1 MFTKNTL
8 KSTLGLIVT
17 SLILSACGGG
27 EGGGDNTPPARNT
40 GSISGNVFDAP
51 VSGAKIEVFE
61 YKDGNLGRKLAST
74 TSDAFGDYKV
84 EFESSSMP
92 LFIVAKEGSYTD
104 PLTKNTVSV
113 SNGKTLR
120 LEAMLNYK
128 EGRDQNLMLTPLTN
142 IVSGL
147 TQYKVGRGVSDSTAI
162 SESLNS
168 INDMYG
174 FDVNETTPIDITK
187 GGQSSFATS
196 GHQYGAL
203 LTAYSSYSYD
213 LIQKYGDTQSNI
225 YTSMHLADI
234 QYRDVIADGLLDG
247 LEISTVSGGVTPLTF
262 GQQKV
267 SSDIYTNDL
276 AQHVLIVVNDPNL
289 NISGTDADDYVEF
302 SRKINDQ
309 GTNSGTGGVIPPR
322 DETEIDT
329 EAPTVFRTDSDV
341 LAGLDKVDIKLN
353 DEIGVQGVSA
363 YLEYQLDGVWSLE
376 SQCDDEQTSDSEF
389 CFLEFDGF
397 ESGLRETSIKVG
409 VDTKAID
416 AVEVGLSNVTAARL
430 VFYTTDVL
438 GNELVQGRDV
448 GQYINFEW
456 DNNAPVIEVT
466 SEDTFNGKDDNYFL
480 RGIIKEDYQNIE
492 STTVRINGELP
503 KNLECKPMNA
513 EFGSACSFEES
524 YPAADFSSSTT
535 SFEITATDTQGNV
548 GIEPHTVTK
557 DDQAPEQV
565 ISYPKNAPMNYINV
579 SVDGERVSKEDVY
592 TQDTYTSET
601 VQSTRDYLKIDYIY
615 ASKGILSSIPGVDFS
630 DFNVNHL
637 KDNKIPYVRVRVSDG
652 NGDTGLGSSADKL
665 KLVVKY
671 LVSPNN
677 DNNYALQK
685 VTDTVAS
692 AAKIPHETI
701 SDTEGH
707 VNEVIY
713 YVPFVKEILGDNFD
727 STSENSSQK
736 LVIQTIDESEN
747 ESAEQEVYFRS
758 SFDLPTMTIVTP
770 FIGASVQLE
779 GLNSKG
785 EFTSLG
791 RCTTIQHLES
801 DGTNK
806 ALDVAGCETT
816 TDVVNYDFMRVRLIG
831 IDGNTQPHYYKW
843 ESDPGTQSE
852 QVNLNSANI
861 GAYFKLNGSK
871 TFYITELATYQTGL
885 FDSQWNQVE
894 AGNKTPENAARILDD
909 VEYALAGGSDSFFGF
924 DPTIVSYATNE
935 MLKGAIPEKLP
946 NNYIHRFLVEAIY
959 DITQVNNMLLSN
971 SVDFASAIYDDLQY
985 DGQANGIGSGGKKI
999 VLDSY
1004 EFSSKSYRND
1014 LAQSYYNIMTEKY
1027 GVTAN
1032 LAQRYADQ
1040 ISMANPSLDGEQIID
1055 GDVESIDKSP
1065 PQPSLSIE
1073 NGRET
1078 WVGNKRYVAGVLN
1091 SQILLEDPSGI
1102 VVEEGSQP
1110 SFVTMW
1116 YEKTEPNTGT
1126 PIDLNIRESGG
1137 DSYKKEYL
1145 FTLDTESSNLTG
1157 IDKFELITSA
1167 MDEHGNSYGYNGED
1181 PHIET
1186 LYIDNDYPLVT
1197 YTPPIGGDDN
1207 PVEEGV
1213 YLNTNYNQELTF
1225 TIDDPVGD
1233 KLDKRGLTFYNAAT
1247 GESNSYAPNRFSSNE
1262 EKYFKVKLCSG
1273 EKCSAEDNIL
1283 SPKDGNWTVYVSAED
1298 NLSNIVNRQTTN
1310 APQFSVLLDSKGPVV
1325 NGSKIANHLG
1335 GNSSWVPDITWSLS
1349 PGSLVKVE
1357 MKPESGRRFTL
1368 QQYETEPEESAEPY
1382 LFGIQPNVEVRL
1394 VADAFKYNEKNFF
1407 YVTATDSS
1415 FPLGTHSGE
1424 FEFLVD
1430 NKGPVIELA
1439 DPWVIDTNS
1448 GESYVL
1454 GTNFT
1459 VKITSVS
1466 DDSDVSKVELW
1477 QQGQA
1482 TAIRSIDPKDPTQPF
1497 DIVITETQSDAIVI
1511 GEDKKANL
1519 YLKAVDEYGF
1529 ESETEIRTILL
1540 DREGPSL
1547 KLNGFDPESFYLGN
1561 YVFNLSAQ
1569 DLNDRGTPSSEG
1581 VNKETLEYWT
1591 FKENPSDASTL
1602 VGDEMKIPLGGEN
1615 YVDSATR
1622 TIRLGGSD
1630 IRGNTTSVDYVVKVQ
1645 NSKPTIKSVTFT
1657 YEGGT
1662 PVSSA
1667 GGQIQITRSEPVII
1681 SIAAEDESGI
1691 PLVEGTYKYGEQTN
1705 NISFSQKDGLWEARL
1720 TEADLTEDGAYQLE
1734 FKVYNNVRYN
1744 SEQERPSATRSASIN
1759 VQRQG
1764 VALSIAKPTDFQ
1776 SHISGSTLNVEFD
1789 PVGEVKARTLECWVR
1804 ENYTSEG
1811 VPEDGPNYAYSG
1823 VITNPQENYKC
1834 SVTTDVNMSVSP
1846 VVLITKTVGTN
1857 GTETV
1862 NKFSFNMM
1870 DIDVPT
1876 VEQDTYQFTGND
1888 VGLNDKGE
1896 KILSLTLSFK
1906 DNLSGL
1912 DISDGNEP
1920 LLVRNRL
1927 NVSFEPKS
1935 CSSKLGITTCTY
1947 TELYADILYPG
1958 ALQHLYT
1965 IKNLSDI
1972 AGNLGSDHALEL
1984 LLPARG
1990 DLEIA
1995 ITSPA
2000 ENTFIRGETLE
2011 MNFKVKVG
2019 QNDDLENIVVTL
2031 DDASYNLN
2039 DNPENFSPSF
2049 IKCEDDYSCSTFTAP
2064 LGDKLDGKKIEPR
2077 IQIID
2082 VWGESK
2088 SDEVRVTVDNSV
2100 PNIDDTVTLNES
2112 PDDANLVRF
2121 QFSVWDEGSG
2131 IASVKYTLSNPKHVF
2146 DKDNIPDN
2154 SHLYFD
2160 LPKTELQGLNSIRV
2174 NVEATDNVGWTQ
2186 NKTIDI
2192 DIRVPTID
2200 LAFDGITSLQGDKLA
2215 FTNES
2220 QAFTI
2225 TSDEGEDVKAAS
2237 YSIDLVP
2244 ASGSTIK
2251 FSGKIASSTASDT
2264 MTFDIDAQAEYMQK
2278 VTVTDSIGRVI
2289 TDVNVLNKTYDS
2301 KGIASIVDYQA
2312 PVISSITST
2321 QDSMI
2326 PEEGQYYL
2334 DVRAYV
2340 FDKNL
2345 SSVNSTANNGT
2356 DAPVNPQ
2363 LIEEPIKDGDPYLIR
2378 YLLSPGDYL
2387 ITVTADDLVKH
2398 KTEKSLNTKVE
2409 AASIPELTI
2418 STAASMPLAG
2428 GVEIPLLFTFTEEV
2442 NQFEFSDVEIKADD
2456 DNDIGA
2462 LKEAS
2467 WSTTDNITWTVN
2479 YIAPEKQDKNI
2490 TIRVGDNSYES
2501 VNTIPGT
2508 GGSLVMGVEGVLPTL
2523 TKVTFDPTYQE
2534 IGKDVQVELKFDK
2547 ELQEA
2552 KATLGANNIT
2562 MIADTENKKV
2572 WTGTVKVPN
2581 VPDLGVGLVVSQ
2593 YKDLVG
2599 NVGED
2604 NTSYELPITPTLTV
2618 EAISDVNGEGVAN
2631 VTVSGGSKR
2640 FEIGDSFTI
2649 KARDSEGSE
2658 VTVNPNPNPNAD
2670 GDWSSKLD
2678 VSGLKDGTIRVTV
2691 NGTNKLNAPAAEA
2704 ETTFTLTQ
2712 TKPTVDDSQTSINPT
2727 HAAAGESV
2735 TVTATFDKG
2744 VTTPTG
2750 STLGTAAINWT
2761 AQSGTQTQWVGT
2773 AEVAS
2778 VADSVKS
2785 VALTLQG
2792 FSDAT
2797 GNTGEAFTSS
2807 KALAM
2812 TPTLT
2817 VEAISDV
2824 NEAGAASVAV
2834 SGNSTRFETTDTLT
2848 IKAVDTDNKE
2858 VTQTTTVAAL
2868 GKWNATLDV
2877 SGLKDGTI
2885 AVTVNGTND
2894 LEAPAKEAGTTFT
2907 LTQTKPT
2914 VDDSQTSINPTHA
2927 AAGESVTITAT
2938 FDKGVTTPTGS
2949 ALGTAAINWTA
2960 QSGTQTQW
2968 VGTAEV
2974 ASVADSVKSVA
2985 LTLQGFSDATGN
2997 TGEAFT
3003 SSKALA
3009 MTPTLTVE
3017 AISDVNEAG
3026 AASVAVSG
3034 NSTRFET
3041 TDTLTIKAVD
3051 TDNKEVTQTTTVA
3064 ALGKWNA
3071 TLDVSGLKDG
3081 TIAVTVN
3088 GTNDLEAPAKEAG
3101 TTFTLTQTKPTV
3113 DDSQTSINPTHAA
3126 AGESVTI
3133 TATFDKGVTTP
3144 TGSTL
3149 GTAAINWTAQSG
3161 TQTQWVGTAEVA
3173 SVADSV
3179 KSVAL
3184 TLQGFSDATGN
3195 TGEAF
3200 TSSKA
3205 LAMTPT
3211 LTVEAIS
3218 DVNEAGAAS
3227 VAVSGN
3233 STRFETTDTLTI
3245 KAVDT
3250 DNKEVTQ
3257 TTTVAALGKWNATL
3271 DVSGLKDGTIA
3282 VTVNGTNDLEAPAK
3296 EAGTTFTLT
3305 QTKPTVDDSQTSI
3318 NPTHAAAGESV
3329 TITATFDKG
3338 VTTPTGSALGTA
3350 AINWTAQSGTQ
3361 TQWVGTAEVAS
3372 VADSVKSV
3380 ALTLQGFSDATG
3392 NTGEAFTSSK
3402 ALAMTPTLTVE
3413 AISDVNEAGA
3423 ASVAVSGN
3431 STRFE
3436 TTDTLTIKAV
3446 DTDNKEVTQ
3455 TTTVAALGKW
3465 NATLDV
3471 SGLKDGTIAVT
3482 VNGTNDLE
3490 APAKEAGTT
3499 FTLTQTKPTVDDSQ
3513 TSINPTHAAAGE
3525 SVTITAT
3532 FDKGVTTP
3540 TGSALGT
3547 AAINWTAQ
3555 SGTQTQWVGTAE
3567 VASVADSVKSVALT
3581 LQGFSDATGNTGEA
3595 FTSSKALA
3603 MTPTLTVEAISDV
3616 NEAGAASVAVSG
3628 NSTRFETTD
3637 TLTIKAV
3644 DTDNKEVTQTTTV
3657 AALGKWNATLDVS
3670 GLKDGTI
3677 AVTVNGT
3684 NDLEAPAKE
3693 AGTTFTLTQTKPTVD
3708 DSQTSIN
3715 PTHAAA
3721 GESVT
3726 ITATFDKGVTTPT
3739 GSTLGTA
3746 AINWTA
3752 QSGTQT
3758 QWVGTAEVASVA
3770 DSVKSVAL
3778 TLQGFSDATGNTGEA
3793 FTSSKALAMTPTL
3806 TVEAI
3811 SDVNEAGAASVAV
3824 SGNST
3829 RFETTD
3835 TLTIK
3840 AVDTDNKEV
3849 TQTTT
3854 VAALGKWN
3862 ATLDVS
3868 GLKDGTIAVTV
3879 NGTNDLEAP
3888 AKEAGTTFTLT
3899 QTKPTVDDSQTSINP
3914 THAAAGESVT
3924 ITATFDKGVTTP
3936 TGSALG
3942 TAAINWT
3949 AQSGTQTQWVGT
3961 AEVASVA
3968 DSVKSVA
3975 LTLQGFS
3982 DATGNTG
3989 EAFTSSKALA
3999 MTPTLTVEAISDVN
4013 EAGAASV
4020 AVSGNSTRFETTD
4033 TLTIKAVDTDNKE
4046 VTQTTTV
4053 AALGKWNATLD
4064 VSGLKDGTIAVTVNG
4079 TNDLEAPAKE
4089 AGTTFTLTQTKP
4101 TVDDSQTSINPTH
4114 AAAGESVT
4122 ITATFDKGVTTPTG
4136 STLGTAAINW
4146 TAQSGTQTQ
4155 WVGTAEVAS
4164 VADSVKSV
4172 ALTLQGFSD
4181 ATGNT
4186 GEAFTSSKALAM
4198 TPTLTVEAISD
4209 VNEAG
4214 AASVAVSGNSTR
4226 FETTDTLTI
4235 KAVDT
4240 DNKEVTQTTTVA
4252 ALGKWNATLDV
4263 SGLKDGTIAVTVN
4276 GTNDLEAPAKEAGT
4290 TFTLTQTKP
4299 TVDDSQTSINPTHA
4313 AAGESVTITA
4323 TFDKGVTTPTGSALG
4338 TAAINWTAQ
4347 SGTQTQWVGTAEVA
4361 SVADSVKSVALTLQG
4376 FSDATGNTGE
4386 AFTSSK
4392 ALAMTPTLTVEA
4404 ISDVNEAGAASVAVS
4419 GNSTR
4424 FETTDTLTIKAVDT
4438 DNKEVTQTTTVAALG
4453 KWNATLDVSG
4463 LKDGTIA
4470 VTVNGT
4476 NDLEAPAKEAGTTF
4490 TLTQTKPTVDDSQT
4504 SINPTHAAAGESVTI
4519 TATFDKGVTT
4529 PTGSTLG
4536 TAAINWTAQSG
4547 TQTQWVG
4554 TAEVASVADSVKS
4567 VALTLQGFSDAT
4579 GNTGEAFTSSKALA
4593 MTPTLTVEAIS
4604 DVNEA
4609 GAASVAVSGNSTRFE
4624 TTDTLTIKAVDT
4636 DNKEVTQTTTVAA
4649 LGKWNATLDV
4659 SGLKDGTIAVTVNGT
4674 NDLEAPAK
4682 EAGTTFTLTQT
4693 KPTVDDSQT
4702 SINPTHAAAG
4712 ESVTITA
4719 TFDKGVTT
4727 PTGSALGT
4735 AAINW
4740 TAQSGTQTQW
4750 VGTAEVASV
4759 ADSVKSV
4766 ALTLQGFSDATGNT
4780 GVEYTLDNALAI
4792 TPTIAF
4798 ETINDVT
4805 GPTKV
4810 TINGTTTRFEEWDSI
4825 ALKAIDTDSL
4835 KVLGSATVLADGTW
4849 TVDLDL
4855 STLKDGD
4862 ITVYANGTNS
4872 LSAPADEVSTTF
4884 NYSSTTALVVPNYW
4898 ESDSAELPSQKAA

>member
-267 SSDIYTNDL
+267 SSEIYTNDL

-329 EAPTVFRTDSDV
+329 EAPTVSRTDSDV

-548 GIEPHTVTK
+548 GIKPHTVTK

-1004 EFSSKSYRND
+1004 EFSSTSYRND

-1027 GVTAN
+1027 GVAAN

-1065 PQPSLSIE
+1065 PKPSLSIE

-1247 GESNSYAPNRFSSNE
+1247 GESNSYTPNRFSSNE

-1273 EKCSAEDNIL
+1273 DKCSAEDNIL

-1368 QQYETEPEESAEPY
+1368 QQYETEPEESTEPY

-1459 VKITSVS
+1459 VKFTSVS

-1477 QQGQA
+1477 QQDQVA
-1482 TAIRSIDPKDPTQPF
+1482 AIRSIDPKDPTQPF
-1497 DIVITETQSDAIVI
+1497 DFVITETQSDAIVI

-1705 NISFSQKDGLWEARL
+1705 SISFSQKDGLWEARL
-1720 TEADLTEDGAYQLE
+1720 TEADLTEDGAYQLK

-1744 SEQERPSATRSASIN
+1744 SDQERPSETKSASIN

-1811 VPEDGPNYAYSG
+1811 VPEDSSNNPYSG

-1846 VVLITKTVGTN
+1846 VVLITKTVGMN

-1870 DIDVPT
+1870 DIDAPT
-1876 VEQDTYQFTGND
+1876 VEKDTYQFTGND
-1888 VGLNDKGE
+1888 VGLNAEGK
-1896 KILSLTLSFK
+1896 KVLSLTLSFK
-1906 DNLSGL
+1906 DNLSGV

-1920 LLVRNRL
+1920 LLVRNQL

-1947 TELYADILYPG
+1947 TALYADILYPG

-1984 LLPARG
+1984 LLPAQG

-2011 MNFKVKVG
+2011 MKFKVKVG
-2019 QNDDLENIVVTL
+2019 ENSDLENVVATI
-2031 DDASYNLN
+2031 DGASYNLN

-2312 PVISSITST
+2312 PVISSITSS

-2326 PEEGQYYL
+2326 PEKGQYYL

-2345 SSVNSTANNGT
+2345 SSVNSTADNGT

-2363 LIEEPIKDGDPYLIR
+2363 SIEEPTKDGDPYLIR

-2387 ITVTADDLVKH
+2387 ITVTADDLVEH
-2398 KTEKSLNTKVE
+2398 KTEKSLNAKVE

-2418 STAASMPLAG
+2418 STTASMPLAG

-2442 NQFEFSDVEIKADD
+2442 NQFEFSDVEIQASDG
-2456 DNDIGA
+2456 NDTGD
-2462 LKEAS
+2462 LKKAS
-2467 WSTTDNITWTVN
+2467 WITTDNITWTVN

-2523 TKVTFDPTYQE
+2523 TKVTFDPLHQE
-2534 IGKDVQVELKFDK
+2534 IGENVKVTLEFDK

-2552 KATLGANNIT
+2552 TAMLGENEVSSLTVTA
-2562 MIADTENKKV
+2562 NKKV
-2572 WTGTVKVPN
+2572 WQGSVQ
-2581 VPDLGVGLVVSQ
+2581 VPDTNELAVGLIVSQ

-2599 NVGED
+2599 NVGTQD
-2604 NTSYELPITPTLTV
+2604 STHSLPITPTLDITSV
-2618 EAISDVNGEGVAN
+2618 
-2631 VTVSGGSKR
+2631 GSV
-2640 FEIGDSFTI
+2640 D
-2649 KARDSEGSE
+2649 GS
-2658 VTVNPNPNPNAD
+2658 NAAD
-2670 GDWSSKLD
+2670 L
-2678 VSGLKDGTIRVTV
+2678 
-2691 NGTNKLNAPAAEA
+2691 A
-2704 ETTFTLTQ
+2704 F
-2712 TKPTVDDSQTSINPT
+2712 
-2727 HAAAGESV
+2727 
-2735 TVTATFDKG
+2735 
-2744 VTTPTG
+2744 
-2750 STLGTAAINWT
+2750 
-2761 AQSGTQTQWVGT
+2761 SGT
-2773 AEVAS
+2773 
-2778 VADSVKS
+2778 
-2785 VALTLQG
+2785 
-2792 FSDAT
+2792 
-2797 GNTGEAFTSS
+2797 
-2807 KALAM
+2807 
-2812 TPTLT
+2812 
-2817 VEAISDV
+2817 
-2824 NEAGAASVAV
+2824 
-2834 SGNSTRFETTDTLT
+2834 STRFDGQGLNLEV
-2848 IKAVDTDNKE
+2848 KAQGSEAVLKSGNA
-2858 VTQTTTVAAL
+2858 TVA
-2868 GKWNATLDV
+2868 
-2877 SGLKDGTI
+2877 SGG
-2885 AVTVNGTND
+2885 AWSSS
-2894 LEAPAKEAGTTFT
+2894 
-2907 LTQTKPT
+2907 T
-2914 VDDSQTSINPTHA
+2914 VD
-2927 AAGESVTITAT
+2927 
-2938 FDKGVTTPTGS
+2938 
-2949 ALGTAAINWTA
+2949 
-2960 QSGTQTQW
+2960 
-2968 VGTAEV
+2968 
-2974 ASVADSVKSVA
+2974 
-2985 LTLQGFSDATGN
+2985 
-2997 TGEAFT
+2997 
-3003 SSKALA
+3003 
-3009 MTPTLTVE
+3009 
-3017 AISDVNEAG
+3017 ISDQPNG
-3026 AASVAVSG
+3026 AY
-3034 NSTRFET
+3034 
-3041 TDTLTIKAVD
+3041 
-3051 TDNKEVTQTTTVA
+3051 TV
-3064 ALGKWNA
+3064 
-3071 TLDVSGLKDG
+3071 
-3081 TIAVTVN
+3081 
-3088 GTNDLEAPAKEAG
+3088 
-3101 TTFTLTQTKPTV
+3101 
-3113 DDSQTSINPTHAA
+3113 
-3126 AGESVTI
+3126 
-3133 TATFDKGVTTP
+3133 
-3144 TGSTL
+3144 
-3149 GTAAINWTAQSG
+3149 
-3161 TQTQWVGTAEVA
+3161 
-3173 SVADSV
+3173 
-3179 KSVAL
+3179 
-3184 TLQGFSDATGN
+3184 
-3195 TGEAF
+3195 
-3200 TSSKA
+3200 
-3205 LAMTPT
+3205 
-3211 LTVEAIS
+3211 
-3218 DVNEAGAAS
+3218 
-3227 VAVSGN
+3227 
-3233 STRFETTDTLTI
+3233 
-3245 KAVDT
+3245 
-3250 DNKEVTQ
+3250 
-3257 TTTVAALGKWNATL
+3257 
-3271 DVSGLKDGTIA
+3271 
-3282 VTVNGTNDLEAPAK
+3282 
-3296 EAGTTFTLT
+3296 
-3305 QTKPTVDDSQTSI
+3305 
-3318 NPTHAAAGESV
+3318 
-3329 TITATFDKG
+3329 
-3338 VTTPTGSALGTA
+3338 
-3350 AINWTAQSGTQ
+3350 
-3361 TQWVGTAEVAS
+3361 
-3372 VADSVKSV
+3372 
-3380 ALTLQGFSDATG
+3380 
-3392 NTGEAFTSSK
+3392 
-3402 ALAMTPTLTVE
+3402 
-3413 AISDVNEAGA
+3413 
-3423 ASVAVSGN
+3423 
-3431 STRFE
+3431 
-3436 TTDTLTIKAV
+3436 
-3446 DTDNKEVTQ
+3446 
-3455 TTTVAALGKW
+3455 
-3465 NATLDV
+3465 
-3471 SGLKDGTIAVT
+3471 
-3482 VNGTNDLE
+3482 
-3490 APAKEAGTT
+3490 
-3499 FTLTQTKPTVDDSQ
+3499 
-3513 TSINPTHAAAGE
+3513 
-3525 SVTITAT
+3525 
-3532 FDKGVTTP
+3532 
-3540 TGSALGT
+3540 
-3547 AAINWTAQ
+3547 
-3555 SGTQTQWVGTAE
+3555 
-3567 VASVADSVKSVALT
+3567 
-3581 LQGFSDATGNTGEA
+3581 
-3595 FTSSKALA
+3595 
-3603 MTPTLTVEAISDV
+3603 
-3616 NEAGAASVAVSG
+3616 
-3628 NSTRFETTD
+3628 
-3637 TLTIKAV
+3637 
-3644 DTDNKEVTQTTTV
+3644 
-3657 AALGKWNATLDVS
+3657 
-3670 GLKDGTI
+3670 
-3677 AVTVNGT
+3677 
-3684 NDLEAPAKE
+3684 
-3693 AGTTFTLTQTKPTVD
+3693 
-3708 DSQTSIN
+3708 
-3715 PTHAAA
+3715 
-3721 GESVT
+3721 
-3726 ITATFDKGVTTPT
+3726 
-3739 GSTLGTA
+3739 
-3746 AINWTA
+3746 
-3752 QSGTQT
+3752 
-3758 QWVGTAEVASVA
+3758 
-3770 DSVKSVAL
+3770 
-3778 TLQGFSDATGNTGEA
+3778 
-3793 FTSSKALAMTPTL
+3793 
-3806 TVEAI
+3806 
-3811 SDVNEAGAASVAV
+3811 
-3824 SGNST
+3824 
-3829 RFETTD
+3829 
-3835 TLTIK
+3835 
-3840 AVDTDNKEV
+3840 
-3849 TQTTT
+3849 
-3854 VAALGKWN
+3854 
-3862 ATLDVS
+3862 
-3868 GLKDGTIAVTV
+3868 
-3879 NGTNDLEAP
+3879 
-3888 AKEAGTTFTLT
+3888 
-3899 QTKPTVDDSQTSINP
+3899 
-3914 THAAAGESVT
+3914 
-3924 ITATFDKGVTTP
+3924 
-3936 TGSALG
+3936 
-3942 TAAINWT
+3942 
-3949 AQSGTQTQWVGT
+3949 
-3961 AEVASVA
+3961 
-3968 DSVKSVA
+3968 
-3975 LTLQGFS
+3975 
-3982 DATGNTG
+3982 
-3989 EAFTSSKALA
+3989 
-3999 MTPTLTVEAISDVN
+3999 
-4013 EAGAASV
+4013 
-4020 AVSGNSTRFETTD
+4020 
-4033 TLTIKAVDTDNKE
+4033 
-4046 VTQTTTV
+4046 
-4053 AALGKWNATLD
+4053 
-4064 VSGLKDGTIAVTVNG
+4064 
-4079 TNDLEAPAKE
+4079 
-4089 AGTTFTLTQTKP
+4089 
-4101 TVDDSQTSINPTH
+4101 
-4114 AAAGESVT
+4114 
-4122 ITATFDKGVTTPTG
+4122 
-4136 STLGTAAINW
+4136 
-4146 TAQSGTQTQ
+4146 
-4155 WVGTAEVAS
+4155 
-4164 VADSVKSV
+4164 
-4172 ALTLQGFSD
+4172 
-4181 ATGNT
+4181 
-4186 GEAFTSSKALAM
+4186 
-4198 TPTLTVEAISD
+4198 
-4209 VNEAG
+4209 
-4214 AASVAVSGNSTR
+4214 
-4226 FETTDTLTI
+4226 
-4235 KAVDT
+4235 
-4240 DNKEVTQTTTVA
+4240 
-4252 ALGKWNATLDV
+4252 
-4263 SGLKDGTIAVTVN
+4263 
-4276 GTNDLEAPAKEAGT
+4276 
-4290 TFTLTQTKP
+4290 
-4299 TVDDSQTSINPTHA
+4299 
-4313 AAGESVTITA
+4313 
-4323 TFDKGVTTPTGSALG
+4323 
-4338 TAAINWTAQ
+4338 
-4347 SGTQTQWVGTAEVA
+4347 
-4361 SVADSVKSVALTLQG
+4361 
-4376 FSDATGNTGE
+4376 
-4386 AFTSSK
+4386 
-4392 ALAMTPTLTVEA
+4392 
-4404 ISDVNEAGAASVAVS
+4404 
-4419 GNSTR
+4419 
-4424 FETTDTLTIKAVDT
+4424 
-4438 DNKEVTQTTTVAALG
+4438 
-4453 KWNATLDVSG
+4453 
-4463 LKDGTIA
+4463 
-4470 VTVNGT
+4470 
-4476 NDLEAPAKEAGTTF
+4476 
-4490 TLTQTKPTVDDSQT
+4490 
-4504 SINPTHAAAGESVTI
+4504 
-4519 TATFDKGVTT
+4519 
-4529 PTGSTLG
+4529 
-4536 TAAINWTAQSG
+4536 
-4547 TQTQWVG
+4547 
-4554 TAEVASVADSVKS
+4554 
-4567 VALTLQGFSDAT
+4567 
-4579 GNTGEAFTSSKALA
+4579 
-4593 MTPTLTVEAIS
+4593 
-4604 DVNEA
+4604 
-4609 GAASVAVSGNSTRFE
+4609 
-4624 TTDTLTIKAVDT
+4624 
-4636 DNKEVTQTTTVAA
+4636 
-4649 LGKWNATLDV
+4649 
-4659 SGLKDGTIAVTVNGT
+4659 
-4674 NDLEAPAK
+4674 
-4682 EAGTTFTLTQT
+4682 
-4693 KPTVDDSQT
+4693 
-4702 SINPTHAAAG
+4702 
-4712 ESVTITA
+4712 
-4719 TFDKGVTT
+4719 
-4727 PTGSALGT
+4727 
-4735 AAINW
+4735 
-4740 TAQSGTQTQW
+4740 
-4750 VGTAEVASV
+4750 
-4759 ADSVKSV
+4759 
-4766 ALTLQGFSDATGNT
+4766 
-4780 GVEYTLDNALAI
+4780 
-4792 TPTIAF
+4792 
-4798 ETINDVT
+4798 
-4805 GPTKV
+4805 
-4810 TINGTTTRFEEWDSI
+4810 
-4825 ALKAIDTDSL
+4825 
-4835 KVLGSATVLADGTW
+4835 
-4849 TVDLDL
+4849 
-4855 STLKDGD
+4855 
-4862 ITVYANGTNS
+4862 
-4872 LSAPADEVSTTF
+4872 
-4884 NYSSTTALVVPNYW
+4884 
-4898 ESDSAELPSQKAA
+4898 

>member
-329 EAPTVFRTDSDV
+329 EAPTVSRTDSDV

-397 ESGLRETSIKVG
+397 ESGLRETSIKVS

-416 AVEVGLSNVTAARL
+416 AVEVDSDTELSNVTAARL

-456 DNNAPVIEVT
+456 DNNAPVIDVT
-466 SEDTFNGKDDNYFL
+466 SASSINNSA
-480 RGIIKEDYQNIE
+480 KEYVLKG
-492 STTVRINGELP
+492 TV
-503 KNLECKPMNA
+503 K
-513 EFGSACSFEES
+513 EES
-524 YPAADFSSSTT
+524 QEIDSVTVSFKGGLDDSVTCSGTYCEFSKKYSTSEFVSIT
-535 SFEITATDTQGNV
+535 TFEIKATDSNGNIGKKV
-548 GIEPHTVTK
+548 HEVVR
-557 DDQAPEQV
+557 DDQAPAQV
-565 ISYPKNAPMNYINV
+565 ISYPESAPMNYVNV
-579 SVDGERVSKEDVY
+579 SVDGERVTKEDVY

-615 ASKGILSSIPGVDFS
+615 ASKGILSSIPDVDFS
-630 DFNVNHL
+630 HFNVNHL

-652 NGDTGLGSSADKL
+652 NGGMGLGSSADKL

-671 LVSPNN
+671 LVSVNN
-677 DNNYALQK
+677 DNNYVLQK

-692 AAKIPHETI
+692 TANIPHETI

-831 IDGNTQPHYYKW
+831 IDGNTQPYYYKW

-885 FDSQWNQVE
+885 FDSQWNQVD

-909 VEYALAGGSDSFFGF
+909 VQNALAGGSDSFFGF

-959 DITQVNNMLLSN
+959 DITQINNMLLSN

-1027 GVTAN
+1027 GVAAN

-1040 ISMANPSLDGEQIID
+1040 ISMANPSLDGELIID
-1055 GDVESIDKSP
+1055 GDRESIDISP

-1078 WVGNKRYVAGVLN
+1078 WVGNKHYVAGVLN

-1145 FTLDTESSNLTG
+1145 FTLDTESSNLKG

-1225 TIDDPVGD
+1225 TIEDPVGD

-1298 NLSNIVNRQTTN
+1298 SLSNIVNRQTTN

-1368 QQYETEPEESAEPY
+1368 QQYETEPEESTEPY

-1497 DIVITETQSDAIVI
+1497 DFVITETQSDAIVI

-1705 NISFSQKDGLWEARL
+1705 SISFSQKDGLWEARL
-1720 TEADLTEDGAYQLE
+1720 TEADLTEDGAYQLK

-1744 SEQERPSATRSASIN
+1744 SDQERPSETKSASIN

-1811 VPEDGPNYAYSG
+1811 VPEDSSNNPYSG

-1846 VVLITKTVGTN
+1846 VVLITKTVGMN

-1870 DIDVPT
+1870 DIDAPT
-1876 VEQDTYQFTGND
+1876 VEKDTYQFTGND
-1888 VGLNDKGE
+1888 VGLNAEGK
-1896 KILSLTLSFK
+1896 KVLSLTLSFK
-1906 DNLSGL
+1906 DNLSGV

-1920 LLVRNRL
+1920 LLVRNQL

-1947 TELYADILYPG
+1947 TALYADILYPG

-1984 LLPARG
+1984 LLPAQG

-2011 MNFKVKVG
+2011 MKFKVKVG
-2019 QNDDLENIVVTL
+2019 ENSDLENVVATI
-2031 DDASYNLN
+2031 DGASYNLN

-2064 LGDKLDGKKIEPR
+2064 LGDKLDGKKIKPR

-2088 SDEVRVTVDNSV
+2088 SDEVLVTVDNSV

-2112 PDDANLVRF
+2112 PGDANLVRF

-2264 MTFDIDAQAEYMQK
+2264 MTFDIDAQAEYRQK

-2312 PVISSITST
+2312 PVISSITSS

-2326 PEEGQYYL
+2326 PEKGQYYL

-2345 SSVNSTANNGT
+2345 SSVNSTADNGT

-2363 LIEEPIKDGDPYLIR
+2363 SIEEPTKDGDPYLIR

-2387 ITVTADDLVKH
+2387 ITVTADDLVEH
-2398 KTEKSLNTKVE
+2398 KTEKSLNAKVE

-2418 STAASMPLAG
+2418 STTASMPLAG

-2442 NQFEFSDVEIKADD
+2442 NQFEFSDVEIQASDG
-2456 DNDIGA
+2456 NDTGD
-2462 LKEAS
+2462 LKKAS
-2467 WSTTDNITWTVN
+2467 WITTDNITWTVN

-2508 GGSLVMGVEGVLPTL
+2508 GDSLVMGVEGVLPTL
-2523 TKVTFDPTYQE
+2523 TKVTFDPIHQS
-2534 IGKDVQVELKFDK
+2534 IGNVVNVKLEFEKDIAEGTIL
-2547 ELQEA
+2547 
-2552 KATLGANNIT
+2552 ATLAGESLTPLTMLGDAKTWQGAVT
-2562 MIADTENKKV
+2562 QL
-2572 WTGTVKVPN
+2572 
-2581 VPDLGVGLVVSQ
+2581 PDPGLNEQKAILIVSG
-2593 YKDLVG
+2593 YTDLVG
-2599 NVGED
+2599 NVGSQDE
-2604 NTSYELPITPTLTV
+2604 THFLPITP
-2618 EAISDVNGEGVAN
+2618 AIQVTEPGDVTDSNISAMN
-2631 VTVSGGSKR
+2631 FSGTTKR
-2640 FEIGDSFTI
+2640 FENSAALTLTI
-2649 KARDSEGSE
+2649 TPLGSDTP
-2658 VTVNPNPNPNAD
+2658 VAGVP
-2670 GDWSSKLD
+2670 
-2678 VSGLKDGTIRVTV
+2678 
-2691 NGTNKLNAPAAEA
+2691 A
-2704 ETTFTLTQ
+2704 ET
-2712 TKPTVDDSQTSINPT
+2712 
-2727 HAAAGESV
+2727 V
-2735 TVTATFDKG
+2735 TVTDG
-2744 VTTPTG
+2744 
-2750 STLGTAAINWT
+2750 
-2761 AQSGTQTQWVGT
+2761 QW
-2773 AEVAS
+2773 
-2778 VADSVKS
+2778 
-2785 VALTLQG
+2785 Q
-2792 FSDAT
+2792 
-2797 GNTGEAFTSS
+2797 
-2807 KALAM
+2807 
-2812 TPTLT
+2812 
-2817 VEAISDV
+2817 
-2824 NEAGAASVAV
+2824 
-2834 SGNSTRFETTDTLT
+2834 
-2848 IKAVDTDNKE
+2848 
-2858 VTQTTTVAAL
+2858 
-2868 GKWNATLDV
+2868 
-2877 SGLKDGTI
+2877 
-2885 AVTVNGTND
+2885 
-2894 LEAPAKEAGTTFT
+2894 
-2907 LTQTKPT
+2907 
-2914 VDDSQTSINPTHA
+2914 
-2927 AAGESVTITAT
+2927 
-2938 FDKGVTTPTGS
+2938 
-2949 ALGTAAINWTA
+2949 
-2960 QSGTQTQW
+2960 
-2968 VGTAEV
+2968 
-2974 ASVADSVKSVA
+2974 
-2985 LTLQGFSDATGN
+2985 
-2997 TGEAFT
+2997 
-3003 SSKALA
+3003 
-3009 MTPTLTVE
+3009 
-3017 AISDVNEAG
+3017 
-3026 AASVAVSG
+3026 
-3034 NSTRFET
+3034 
-3041 TDTLTIKAVD
+3041 
-3051 TDNKEVTQTTTVA
+3051 
-3064 ALGKWNA
+3064 
-3071 TLDVSGLKDG
+3071 
-3081 TIAVTVN
+3081 
-3088 GTNDLEAPAKEAG
+3088 
-3101 TTFTLTQTKPTV
+3101 
-3113 DDSQTSINPTHAA
+3113 
-3126 AGESVTI
+3126 
-3133 TATFDKGVTTP
+3133 
-3144 TGSTL
+3144 
-3149 GTAAINWTAQSG
+3149 
-3161 TQTQWVGTAEVA
+3161 
-3173 SVADSV
+3173 
-3179 KSVAL
+3179 
-3184 TLQGFSDATGN
+3184 
-3195 TGEAF
+3195 
-3200 TSSKA
+3200 
-3205 LAMTPT
+3205 
-3211 LTVEAIS
+3211 
-3218 DVNEAGAAS
+3218 
-3227 VAVSGN
+3227 
-3233 STRFETTDTLTI
+3233 
-3245 KAVDT
+3245 
-3250 DNKEVTQ
+3250 
-3257 TTTVAALGKWNATL
+3257 
-3271 DVSGLKDGTIA
+3271 
-3282 VTVNGTNDLEAPAK
+3282 
-3296 EAGTTFTLT
+3296 
-3305 QTKPTVDDSQTSI
+3305 
-3318 NPTHAAAGESV
+3318 
-3329 TITATFDKG
+3329 
-3338 VTTPTGSALGTA
+3338 
-3350 AINWTAQSGTQ
+3350 
-3361 TQWVGTAEVAS
+3361 
-3372 VADSVKSV
+3372 
-3380 ALTLQGFSDATG
+3380 
-3392 NTGEAFTSSK
+3392 
-3402 ALAMTPTLTVE
+3402 
-3413 AISDVNEAGA
+3413 
-3423 ASVAVSGN
+3423 
-3431 STRFE
+3431 
-3436 TTDTLTIKAV
+3436 
-3446 DTDNKEVTQ
+3446 
-3455 TTTVAALGKW
+3455 
-3465 NATLDV
+3465 
-3471 SGLKDGTIAVT
+3471 
-3482 VNGTNDLE
+3482 
-3490 APAKEAGTT
+3490 
-3499 FTLTQTKPTVDDSQ
+3499 
-3513 TSINPTHAAAGE
+3513 
-3525 SVTITAT
+3525 
-3532 FDKGVTTP
+3532 
-3540 TGSALGT
+3540 
-3547 AAINWTAQ
+3547 
-3555 SGTQTQWVGTAE
+3555 
-3567 VASVADSVKSVALT
+3567 
-3581 LQGFSDATGNTGEA
+3581 
-3595 FTSSKALA
+3595 
-3603 MTPTLTVEAISDV
+3603 
-3616 NEAGAASVAVSG
+3616 
-3628 NSTRFETTD
+3628 
-3637 TLTIKAV
+3637 
-3644 DTDNKEVTQTTTV
+3644 
-3657 AALGKWNATLDVS
+3657 
-3670 GLKDGTI
+3670 
-3677 AVTVNGT
+3677 
-3684 NDLEAPAKE
+3684 
-3693 AGTTFTLTQTKPTVD
+3693 
-3708 DSQTSIN
+3708 
-3715 PTHAAA
+3715 
-3721 GESVT
+3721 
-3726 ITATFDKGVTTPT
+3726 
-3739 GSTLGTA
+3739 
-3746 AINWTA
+3746 
-3752 QSGTQT
+3752 
-3758 QWVGTAEVASVA
+3758 
-3770 DSVKSVAL
+3770 
-3778 TLQGFSDATGNTGEA
+3778 
-3793 FTSSKALAMTPTL
+3793 
-3806 TVEAI
+3806 
-3811 SDVNEAGAASVAV
+3811 
-3824 SGNST
+3824 
-3829 RFETTD
+3829 
-3835 TLTIK
+3835 
-3840 AVDTDNKEV
+3840 
-3849 TQTTT
+3849 
-3854 VAALGKWN
+3854 
-3862 ATLDVS
+3862 
-3868 GLKDGTIAVTV
+3868 
-3879 NGTNDLEAP
+3879 
-3888 AKEAGTTFTLT
+3888 
-3899 QTKPTVDDSQTSINP
+3899 
-3914 THAAAGESVT
+3914 
-3924 ITATFDKGVTTP
+3924 
-3936 TGSALG
+3936 
-3942 TAAINWT
+3942 
-3949 AQSGTQTQWVGT
+3949 
-3961 AEVASVA
+3961 
-3968 DSVKSVA
+3968 
-3975 LTLQGFS
+3975 
-3982 DATGNTG
+3982 
-3989 EAFTSSKALA
+3989 
-3999 MTPTLTVEAISDVN
+3999 
-4013 EAGAASV
+4013 
-4020 AVSGNSTRFETTD
+4020 
-4033 TLTIKAVDTDNKE
+4033 
-4046 VTQTTTV
+4046 
-4053 AALGKWNATLD
+4053 
-4064 VSGLKDGTIAVTVNG
+4064 
-4079 TNDLEAPAKE
+4079 
-4089 AGTTFTLTQTKP
+4089 
-4101 TVDDSQTSINPTH
+4101 
-4114 AAAGESVT
+4114 
-4122 ITATFDKGVTTPTG
+4122 
-4136 STLGTAAINW
+4136 
-4146 TAQSGTQTQ
+4146 
-4155 WVGTAEVAS
+4155 
-4164 VADSVKSV
+4164 
-4172 ALTLQGFSD
+4172 
-4181 ATGNT
+4181 
-4186 GEAFTSSKALAM
+4186 
-4198 TPTLTVEAISD
+4198 
-4209 VNEAG
+4209 
-4214 AASVAVSGNSTR
+4214 
-4226 FETTDTLTI
+4226 
-4235 KAVDT
+4235 
-4240 DNKEVTQTTTVA
+4240 
-4252 ALGKWNATLDV
+4252 
-4263 SGLKDGTIAVTVN
+4263 
-4276 GTNDLEAPAKEAGT
+4276 
-4290 TFTLTQTKP
+4290 
-4299 TVDDSQTSINPTHA
+4299 
-4313 AAGESVTITA
+4313 
-4323 TFDKGVTTPTGSALG
+4323 
-4338 TAAINWTAQ
+4338 
-4347 SGTQTQWVGTAEVA
+4347 
-4361 SVADSVKSVALTLQG
+4361 
-4376 FSDATGNTGE
+4376 
-4386 AFTSSK
+4386 
-4392 ALAMTPTLTVEA
+4392 
-4404 ISDVNEAGAASVAVS
+4404 
-4419 GNSTR
+4419 
-4424 FETTDTLTIKAVDT
+4424 
-4438 DNKEVTQTTTVAALG
+4438 
-4453 KWNATLDVSG
+4453 
-4463 LKDGTIA
+4463 
-4470 VTVNGT
+4470 
-4476 NDLEAPAKEAGTTF
+4476 
-4490 TLTQTKPTVDDSQT
+4490 
-4504 SINPTHAAAGESVTI
+4504 
-4519 TATFDKGVTT
+4519 
-4529 PTGSTLG
+4529 
-4536 TAAINWTAQSG
+4536 
-4547 TQTQWVG
+4547 
-4554 TAEVASVADSVKS
+4554 
-4567 VALTLQGFSDAT
+4567 
-4579 GNTGEAFTSSKALA
+4579 
-4593 MTPTLTVEAIS
+4593 
-4604 DVNEA
+4604 
-4609 GAASVAVSGNSTRFE
+4609 
-4624 TTDTLTIKAVDT
+4624 
-4636 DNKEVTQTTTVAA
+4636 
-4649 LGKWNATLDV
+4649 
-4659 SGLKDGTIAVTVNGT
+4659 
-4674 NDLEAPAK
+4674 
-4682 EAGTTFTLTQT
+4682 
-4693 KPTVDDSQT
+4693 
-4702 SINPTHAAAG
+4702 
-4712 ESVTITA
+4712 
-4719 TFDKGVTT
+4719 
-4727 PTGSALGT
+4727 
-4735 AAINW
+4735 
-4740 TAQSGTQTQW
+4740 
-4750 VGTAEVASV
+4750 
-4759 ADSVKSV
+4759 
-4766 ALTLQGFSDATGNT
+4766 
-4780 GVEYTLDNALAI
+4780 
-4792 TPTIAF
+4792 
-4798 ETINDVT
+4798 
-4805 GPTKV
+4805 
-4810 TINGTTTRFEEWDSI
+4810 
-4825 ALKAIDTDSL
+4825 
-4835 KVLGSATVLADGTW
+4835 
-4849 TVDLDL
+4849 
-4855 STLKDGD
+4855 
-4862 ITVYANGTNS
+4862 
-4872 LSAPADEVSTTF
+4872 
-4884 NYSSTTALVVPNYW
+4884 SSTMNL
-4898 ESDSAELPSQKAA
+4898 S

>member
-196 GHQYGAL
+196 GHQYGVL

-329 EAPTVFRTDSDV
+329 EAPTVSRTDSDV

-1368 QQYETEPEESAEPY
+1368 QQYETEPEESTEPY

-1906 DNLSGL
+1906 DNLSGV

-1920 LLVRNRL
+1920 LLIRNRF
-1927 NVSFEPKS
+1927 NKSFKPNS
-1935 CSSKLGITTCTY
+1935 CSTKLGITTCSY
-1947 TELYADILYPG
+1947 TGLYADILYPG

-1965 IKNLSDI
+1965 IKNLSDV

-2200 LAFDGITSLQGDKLA
+2200 LAFDGITSLQGGKLA

-2264 MTFDIDAQAEYMQK
+2264 MTFDIDAQAEYRQK

-2356 DAPVNPQ
+2356 DAPVTPQ

-2387 ITVTADDLVKH
+2387 ITVTADDLVEH
-2398 KTEKSLNTKVE
+2398 KTEKSLNAKVE

-2418 STAASMPLAG
+2418 STTASMPLAG

-2442 NQFEFSDVEIKADD
+2442 NQFEFSDVEIQASDG
-2456 DNDIGA
+2456 NDTGE
-2462 LKEAS
+2462 LKQAS
-2467 WSTTDNITWTVN
+2467 WITTDNITWSVN
-2479 YIAPEKQDKNI
+2479 YITPEKQDKNI

-2508 GGSLVMGVEGVLPTL
+2508 GDSLVMGVEGVLPTL

-2572 WTGTVKVPN
+2572 WTGTVN
-2581 VPDLGVGLVVSQ
+2581 VPDVPELGVGLVVSQ

-2604 NTSYELPITPTLTV
+2604 NTSYELPITPTLTIADVDKVDESEAANYQFTGTAKRLDGQVLSV
-2618 EAISDVNGEGVAN
+2618 EIKTSDASATTIATGNAEVQNGSWTSRGINLSGQPNGNYQVV
-2631 VTVSGGSKR
+2631 VTGTSTVDGIDMEAQQQREFELEQALPSLTSASFDKPHHLVGDPVEVTLTFSKAVKGDTIQATLAGAAVSG
-2640 FEIGDSFTI
+2640 FTMQGDAKTW
-2649 KARDSEGSE
+2649 K
-2658 VTVNPNPNPNAD
+2658 
-2670 GDWSSKLD
+2670 
-2678 VSGLKDGTIRVTV
+2678 
-2691 NGTNKLNAPAAEA
+2691 
-2704 ETTFTLTQ
+2704 
-2712 TKPTVDDSQTSINPT
+2712 
-2727 HAAAGESV
+2727 
-2735 TVTATFDKG
+2735 
-2744 VTTPTG
+2744 
-2750 STLGTAAINWT
+2750 
-2761 AQSGTQTQWVGT
+2761 

-2778 VADSVKS
+2778 LADLGDTVLSAILSVS
-2785 VALTLQG
+2785 G
-2792 FSDAT
+2792 FGDDS
-2797 GNTGEAFTSS
+2797 GNTVTVDQQYT
-2807 KALAM
+2807 LPI

-2817 VEAISDV
+2817 IADVDKVDESEAANYQFTGTAKRLDGQVLSVEIKTSDASATTIATGNAEV
-2824 NEAGAASVAV
+2824 QNGSWTSRGINLSAQPNGNYQVVVTGTSTVDGIDMEAQQQREFELEQALPSLTSASFDKPHHLVGDPVEVTLTFSKAVKGDTIQATLAGAAV
-2834 SGNSTRFETTDTLT
+2834 SGFTMQGD
-2848 IKAVDTDNKE
+2848 
-2858 VTQTTTVAAL
+2858 
-2868 GKWNATLDV
+2868 
-2877 SGLKDGTI
+2877 
-2885 AVTVNGTND
+2885 
-2894 LEAPAKEAGTTFT
+2894 AKTW
-2907 LTQTKPT
+2907 K
-2914 VDDSQTSINPTHA
+2914 
-2927 AAGESVTITAT
+2927 
-2938 FDKGVTTPTGS
+2938 
-2949 ALGTAAINWTA
+2949 
-2960 QSGTQTQW
+2960 
-2968 VGTAEV
+2968 AEV
-2974 ASVADSVKSVA
+2974 ASLADLGDTVLSAILSVS
-2985 LTLQGFSDATGN
+2985 GFGDDSGN
-2997 TGEAFT
+2997 TVT
-3003 SSKALA
+3003 VDQQYTLPI
-3009 MTPTLTVE
+3009 TPTLTIADVDKVDESEAANYQFTGTAKRLDGQVLSVE
-3017 AISDVNEAG
+3017 IKTSDASATTIATGNAEVQNGSWTSRGINLSAQPNGNYQVVVTGTSTVDGIDMEAQQQREFELEQALPSLTSASFDKPHHLVGDPVEVTLTFSKAVKGDTIQATLAG
-3026 AASVAVSG
+3026 AAVSG
-3034 NSTRFET
+3034 FTMQG
-3041 TDTLTIKAVD
+3041 D
-3051 TDNKEVTQTTTVA
+3051 
-3064 ALGKWNA
+3064 
-3071 TLDVSGLKDG
+3071 
-3081 TIAVTVN
+3081 
-3088 GTNDLEAPAKEAG
+3088 AK
-3101 TTFTLTQTKPTV
+3101 TWK
-3113 DDSQTSINPTHAA
+3113 
-3126 AGESVTI
+3126 
-3133 TATFDKGVTTP
+3133 
-3144 TGSTL
+3144 
-3149 GTAAINWTAQSG
+3149 
-3161 TQTQWVGTAEVA
+3161 AEVA
-3173 SVADSV
+3173 SLADLGDTVLSAILSV
-3179 KSVAL
+3179 S
-3184 TLQGFSDATGN
+3184 GFGDDSGN
-3195 TGEAF
+3195 TV
-3200 TSSKA
+3200 TVDQQYT
-3205 LAMTPT
+3205 LPITPT
-3211 LTVEAIS
+3211 LTIADVDKVDESEAANYQFTGTAKRLDGQVLSVEIKTS
-3218 DVNEAGAAS
+3218 DASATTIATGNAEVQNGSWTSRGINLSAQPNGNYQVVVTGTSTVDGIDMEAQQQREFELEQALPSLTSASFDKPHHLVGDPVEVTLTFSKAVKGDTIQATLAGAA
-3227 VAVSGN
+3227 VSGF
-3233 STRFETTDTLTI
+3233 TMQGD
-3245 KAVDT
+3245 
-3250 DNKEVTQ
+3250 
-3257 TTTVAALGKWNATL
+3257 
-3271 DVSGLKDGTIA
+3271 
-3282 VTVNGTNDLEAPAK
+3282 AK
-3296 EAGTTFTLT
+3296 TW
-3305 QTKPTVDDSQTSI
+3305 K
-3318 NPTHAAAGESV
+3318 
-3329 TITATFDKG
+3329 
-3338 VTTPTGSALGTA
+3338 
-3350 AINWTAQSGTQ
+3350 
-3361 TQWVGTAEVAS
+3361 AEVAS
-3372 VADSVKSV
+3372 LADLGDTVLSAILSVS
-3380 ALTLQGFSDATG
+3380 GFGDDSG
-3392 NTGEAFTSSK
+3392 NTVTVDQQYT
-3402 ALAMTPTLTVE
+3402 LPITPTLTIADVDKVDESEAANYQFTGTAKRLDGQVLSVE
-3413 AISDVNEAGA
+3413 IKTSDTSATTIATGNAEVQNGSWTSRGINLSDQPNGSYTVVVTGTNASGVQVTESASITLA
-3423 ASVAVSGN
+3423 QAVPTLTSVTFNPTHQLERQSVAV
-3431 STRFE
+3431 
-3436 TTDTLTIKAV
+3436 TLEFDKV
-3446 DTDNKEVTQ
+3446 LQ
-3455 TTTVAALGKW
+3455 AASAELGGS
-3465 NATLDV
+3465 A
-3471 SGLKDGTIAVT
+3471 
-3482 VNGTNDLE
+3482 
-3490 APAKEAGTT
+3490 
-3499 FTLTQTKPTVDDSQ
+3499 FTLTKTADAKVWTGDVVVPVTSELTV
-3513 TSINPTHAAAGE
+3513 GL
-3525 SVTITAT
+3525 V
-3532 FDKGVTTP
+3532 
-3540 TGSALGT
+3540 
-3547 AAINWTAQ
+3547 
-3555 SGTQTQWVGTAE
+3555 
-3567 VASVADSVKSVALT
+3567 VKDYQDL
-3581 LQGFSDATGNTGEA
+3581 LGNTGAE
-3595 FTSSKALA
+3595 
-3603 MTPTLTVEAISDV
+3603 D
-3616 NEAGAASVAVSG
+3616 
-3628 NSTRFETTD
+3628 STHS
-3637 TLTIKAV
+3637 L
-3644 DTDNKEVTQTTTV
+3644 
-3657 AALGKWNATLDVS
+3657 
-3670 GLKDGTI
+3670 
-3677 AVTVNGT
+3677 
-3684 NDLEAPAKE
+3684 P
-3693 AGTTFTLTQTKPTVD
+3693 
-3708 DSQTSIN
+3708 
-3715 PTHAAA
+3715 
-3721 GESVT
+3721 
-3726 ITATFDKGVTTPT
+3726 
-3739 GSTLGTA
+3739 
-3746 AINWTA
+3746 
-3752 QSGTQT
+3752 
-3758 QWVGTAEVASVA
+3758 
-3770 DSVKSVAL
+3770 
-3778 TLQGFSDATGNTGEA
+3778 
-3793 FTSSKALAMTPTL
+3793 
-3806 TVEAI
+3806 
-3811 SDVNEAGAASVAV
+3811 
-3824 SGNST
+3824 
-3829 RFETTD
+3829 
-3835 TLTIK
+3835 
-3840 AVDTDNKEV
+3840 
-3849 TQTTT
+3849 
-3854 VAALGKWN
+3854 
-3862 ATLDVS
+3862 
-3868 GLKDGTIAVTV
+3868 
-3879 NGTNDLEAP
+3879 
-3888 AKEAGTTFTLT
+3888 
-3899 QTKPTVDDSQTSINP
+3899 
-3914 THAAAGESVT
+3914 
-3924 ITATFDKGVTTP
+3924 
-3936 TGSALG
+3936 
-3942 TAAINWT
+3942 
-3949 AQSGTQTQWVGT
+3949 
-3961 AEVASVA
+3961 
-3968 DSVKSVA
+3968 
-3975 LTLQGFS
+3975 
-3982 DATGNTG
+3982 
-3989 EAFTSSKALA
+3989 
-3999 MTPTLTVEAISDVN
+3999 
-4013 EAGAASV
+4013 
-4020 AVSGNSTRFETTD
+4020 
-4033 TLTIKAVDTDNKE
+4033 
-4046 VTQTTTV
+4046 
-4053 AALGKWNATLD
+4053 
-4064 VSGLKDGTIAVTVNG
+4064 
-4079 TNDLEAPAKE
+4079 
-4089 AGTTFTLTQTKP
+4089 
-4101 TVDDSQTSINPTH
+4101 
-4114 AAAGESVT
+4114 
-4122 ITATFDKGVTTPTG
+4122 
-4136 STLGTAAINW
+4136 
-4146 TAQSGTQTQ
+4146 
-4155 WVGTAEVAS
+4155 
-4164 VADSVKSV
+4164 
-4172 ALTLQGFSD
+4172 
-4181 ATGNT
+4181 
-4186 GEAFTSSKALAM
+4186 
-4198 TPTLTVEAISD
+4198 
-4209 VNEAG
+4209 
-4214 AASVAVSGNSTR
+4214 
-4226 FETTDTLTI
+4226 
-4235 KAVDT
+4235 
-4240 DNKEVTQTTTVA
+4240 
-4252 ALGKWNATLDV
+4252 
-4263 SGLKDGTIAVTVN
+4263 
-4276 GTNDLEAPAKEAGT
+4276 
-4290 TFTLTQTKP
+4290 
-4299 TVDDSQTSINPTHA
+4299 
-4313 AAGESVTITA
+4313 
-4323 TFDKGVTTPTGSALG
+4323 
-4338 TAAINWTAQ
+4338 
-4347 SGTQTQWVGTAEVA
+4347 
-4361 SVADSVKSVALTLQG
+4361 
-4376 FSDATGNTGE
+4376 
-4386 AFTSSK
+4386 
-4392 ALAMTPTLTVEA
+4392 
-4404 ISDVNEAGAASVAVS
+4404 
-4419 GNSTR
+4419 
-4424 FETTDTLTIKAVDT
+4424 
-4438 DNKEVTQTTTVAALG
+4438 
-4453 KWNATLDVSG
+4453 
-4463 LKDGTIA
+4463 
-4470 VTVNGT
+4470 
-4476 NDLEAPAKEAGTTF
+4476 
-4490 TLTQTKPTVDDSQT
+4490 
-4504 SINPTHAAAGESVTI
+4504 
-4519 TATFDKGVTT
+4519 
-4529 PTGSTLG
+4529 
-4536 TAAINWTAQSG
+4536 
-4547 TQTQWVG
+4547 
-4554 TAEVASVADSVKS
+4554 
-4567 VALTLQGFSDAT
+4567 
-4579 GNTGEAFTSSKALA
+4579 
-4593 MTPTLTVEAIS
+4593 
-4604 DVNEA
+4604 
-4609 GAASVAVSGNSTRFE
+4609 
-4624 TTDTLTIKAVDT
+4624 
-4636 DNKEVTQTTTVAA
+4636 
-4649 LGKWNATLDV
+4649 
-4659 SGLKDGTIAVTVNGT
+4659 
-4674 NDLEAPAK
+4674 
-4682 EAGTTFTLTQT
+4682 
-4693 KPTVDDSQT
+4693 
-4702 SINPTHAAAG
+4702 
-4712 ESVTITA
+4712 
-4719 TFDKGVTT
+4719 
-4727 PTGSALGT
+4727 
-4735 AAINW
+4735 
-4740 TAQSGTQTQW
+4740 
-4750 VGTAEVASV
+4750 
-4759 ADSVKSV
+4759 
-4766 ALTLQGFSDATGNT
+4766 
-4780 GVEYTLDNALAI
+4780 I
-4792 TPTIAF
+4792 TPTISISA
-4798 ETINDVT
+4798 INSGNDVNESES
-4805 GPTKV
+4805 PTL
-4810 TINGTTTRFEEWDSI
+4810 ILDGTTVRFSEGDKLCLSV
-4825 ALKAIDTDSL
+4825 TDSGGV
-4835 KVLGSATVLADGTW
+4835 KVSDAEVLVGENGVWQYELTLDPIDSGSVTVSLHGANALGADATLVESTFTLNKDVSAAVVVMPSLLERLFEHDINTKLA
-4849 TVDLDL
+4849 
-4855 STLKDGD
+4855 
-4862 ITVYANGTNS
+4862 A
-4872 LSAPADEVSTTF
+4872 
-4884 NYSSTTALVVPNYW
+4884 
-4898 ESDSAELPSQKAA
+4898 

>member
-329 EAPTVFRTDSDV
+329 EAPTVSRTDSDV

-397 ESGLRETSIKVG
+397 ESGLRETSIKVS

-1004 EFSSKSYRND
+1004 EFSSKSYRNN

-1027 GVTAN
+1027 GVAAN

-1167 MDEHGNSYGYNGED
+1167 MDEHGNSYGYNGYD

-1273 EKCSAEDNIL
+1273 DKCSAEDNIL

-1368 QQYETEPEESAEPY
+1368 QQYETEPEESTEPY

-1459 VKITSVS
+1459 VKFTSVS

-1477 QQGQA
+1477 QQDQVA
-1482 TAIRSIDPKDPTQPF
+1482 AIRSIDPKDPTQPF
-1497 DIVITETQSDAIVI
+1497 DFVITETQSDAIVI

-1705 NISFSQKDGLWEARL
+1705 SISFSQKDGLWEARL
-1720 TEADLTEDGAYQLE
+1720 TEADLTEDGAYQLK

-1744 SEQERPSATRSASIN
+1744 SDQERPSETKSASIN

-1811 VPEDGPNYAYSG
+1811 VPEDSSNNPYSG

-1846 VVLITKTVGTN
+1846 VVLITKTVGMN

-1870 DIDVPT
+1870 DIDAPT
-1876 VEQDTYQFTGND
+1876 VEKDTYQFTGND
-1888 VGLNDKGE
+1888 VGLNAEGK
-1896 KILSLTLSFK
+1896 KVLSLTLSFK
-1906 DNLSGL
+1906 DNLSGV

-1920 LLVRNRL
+1920 LLVRNQL

-1947 TELYADILYPG
+1947 TALYADILYPG

-1984 LLPARG
+1984 LLPAQG

-2011 MNFKVKVG
+2011 MKFKVKVG
-2019 QNDDLENIVVTL
+2019 ENSDLENVVATI
-2031 DDASYNLN
+2031 DGTSYNLN

-2064 LGDKLDGKKIEPR
+2064 LGDKLDGKKIKPR

-2088 SDEVRVTVDNSV
+2088 SDEVLVTVDNSV

-2264 MTFDIDAQAEYMQK
+2264 MTFDIDAQAEYRQK

-2312 PVISSITST
+2312 PVISSITSS

-2387 ITVTADDLVKH
+2387 INVTADDLVEH
-2398 KTEKSLNTKVE
+2398 QTEKSLNTKVE

-2418 STAASMPLAG
+2418 STTASMPLAG

-2442 NQFEFSDVEIKADD
+2442 NQFEFSDVEIQASDG
-2456 DNDIGA
+2456 NDTGE
-2462 LKEAS
+2462 LKQAS
-2467 WSTTDNITWTVN
+2467 WITTDNITWSVN
-2479 YIAPEKQDKNI
+2479 YITPEKQDKNI

-2508 GGSLVMGVEGVLPTL
+2508 GDSLVMGVEGVLPTL
-2523 TKVTFDPTYQE
+2523 TKVTFDPLHQE
-2534 IGKDVQVELKFDK
+2534 IGENVKVTLEFDK

-2552 KATLGANNIT
+2552 TAMLGENEVSSLTVA
-2562 MIADTENKKV
+2562 ADKKV
-2572 WTGTVKVPN
+2572 WEGSVQ
-2581 VPDLGVGLVVSQ
+2581 VPDTNELAVGLIVSQ

-2604 NTSYELPITPTLTV
+2604 NDSNVLPITPTISLNT
-2618 EAISDVNGEGVAN
+2618 ISDVNVSGATSVDVSGDSTRFESTDSLSIKAKDSDGKEATA
-2631 VTVSGGSKR
+2631 TVS
-2640 FEIGDSFTI
+2640 
-2649 KARDSEGSE
+2649 
-2658 VTVNPNPNPNAD
+2658 PNAM
-2670 GDWSSKLD
+2670 GNWSTTLD
-2678 VSGLKDGTIRVTV
+2678 VSGLKDGEISVTV
-2691 NGTNKLNAPAAEA
+2691 NGSNALSAEA
-2704 ETTFTLTQ
+2704 DEVALTFALTQ
-2712 TKPTVDDSQTSINPT
+2712 TKPELDDGQTDLTPRY
-2727 HAAAGESV
+2727 AAAGDLVTISV
-2735 TVTATFDKG
+2735 TFDKA

-2750 STLGTAAINWT
+2750 STLGSEVIDWT
-2761 AQSGTQTQWVGT
+2761 PQAGTHTSWSGTIH
-2773 AEVAS
+2773 VAA
-2778 VADSVKS
+2778 VDDSVTS
-2785 VALTLQG
+2785 VALTLRG
-2792 FSDAT
+2792 FTDET
-2797 GNTGEAFTSS
+2797 GNTGEA
-2807 KALAM
+2807 
-2812 TPTLT
+2812 
-2817 VEAISDV
+2817 V
-2824 NEAGAASVAV
+2824 
-2834 SGNSTRFETTDTLT
+2834 
-2848 IKAVDTDNKE
+2848 
-2858 VTQTTTVAAL
+2858 
-2868 GKWNATLDV
+2868 
-2877 SGLKDGTI
+2877 
-2885 AVTVNGTND
+2885 
-2894 LEAPAKEAGTTFT
+2894 
-2907 LTQTKPT
+2907 
-2914 VDDSQTSINPTHA
+2914 
-2927 AAGESVTITAT
+2927 
-2938 FDKGVTTPTGS
+2938 
-2949 ALGTAAINWTA
+2949 
-2960 QSGTQTQW
+2960 
-2968 VGTAEV
+2968 
-2974 ASVADSVKSVA
+2974 
-2985 LTLQGFSDATGN
+2985 
-2997 TGEAFT
+2997 
-3003 SSKALA
+3003 
-3009 MTPTLTVE
+3009 
-3017 AISDVNEAG
+3017 
-3026 AASVAVSG
+3026 
-3034 NSTRFET
+3034 
-3041 TDTLTIKAVD
+3041 
-3051 TDNKEVTQTTTVA
+3051 
-3064 ALGKWNA
+3064 
-3071 TLDVSGLKDG
+3071 
-3081 TIAVTVN
+3081 
-3088 GTNDLEAPAKEAG
+3088 
-3101 TTFTLTQTKPTV
+3101 
-3113 DDSQTSINPTHAA
+3113 
-3126 AGESVTI
+3126 
-3133 TATFDKGVTTP
+3133 
-3144 TGSTL
+3144 
-3149 GTAAINWTAQSG
+3149 
-3161 TQTQWVGTAEVA
+3161 
-3173 SVADSV
+3173 
-3179 KSVAL
+3179 
-3184 TLQGFSDATGN
+3184 
-3195 TGEAF
+3195 
-3200 TSSKA
+3200 
-3205 LAMTPT
+3205 
-3211 LTVEAIS
+3211 
-3218 DVNEAGAAS
+3218 
-3227 VAVSGN
+3227 
-3233 STRFETTDTLTI
+3233 
-3245 KAVDT
+3245 
-3250 DNKEVTQ
+3250 
-3257 TTTVAALGKWNATL
+3257 
-3271 DVSGLKDGTIA
+3271 
-3282 VTVNGTNDLEAPAK
+3282 
-3296 EAGTTFTLT
+3296 
-3305 QTKPTVDDSQTSI
+3305 
-3318 NPTHAAAGESV
+3318 
-3329 TITATFDKG
+3329 
-3338 VTTPTGSALGTA
+3338 
-3350 AINWTAQSGTQ
+3350 
-3361 TQWVGTAEVAS
+3361 
-3372 VADSVKSV
+3372 
-3380 ALTLQGFSDATG
+3380 
-3392 NTGEAFTSSK
+3392 
-3402 ALAMTPTLTVE
+3402 
-3413 AISDVNEAGA
+3413 
-3423 ASVAVSGN
+3423 
-3431 STRFE
+3431 
-3436 TTDTLTIKAV
+3436 
-3446 DTDNKEVTQ
+3446 
-3455 TTTVAALGKW
+3455 
-3465 NATLDV
+3465 
-3471 SGLKDGTIAVT
+3471 
-3482 VNGTNDLE
+3482 
-3490 APAKEAGTT
+3490 
-3499 FTLTQTKPTVDDSQ
+3499 
-3513 TSINPTHAAAGE
+3513 
-3525 SVTITAT
+3525 
-3532 FDKGVTTP
+3532 
-3540 TGSALGT
+3540 
-3547 AAINWTAQ
+3547 
-3555 SGTQTQWVGTAE
+3555 
-3567 VASVADSVKSVALT
+3567 
-3581 LQGFSDATGNTGEA
+3581 
-3595 FTSSKALA
+3595 
-3603 MTPTLTVEAISDV
+3603 
-3616 NEAGAASVAVSG
+3616 
-3628 NSTRFETTD
+3628 
-3637 TLTIKAV
+3637 
-3644 DTDNKEVTQTTTV
+3644 
-3657 AALGKWNATLDVS
+3657 
-3670 GLKDGTI
+3670 
-3677 AVTVNGT
+3677 
-3684 NDLEAPAKE
+3684 
-3693 AGTTFTLTQTKPTVD
+3693 
-3708 DSQTSIN
+3708 
-3715 PTHAAA
+3715 
-3721 GESVT
+3721 
-3726 ITATFDKGVTTPT
+3726 
-3739 GSTLGTA
+3739 
-3746 AINWTA
+3746 
-3752 QSGTQT
+3752 
-3758 QWVGTAEVASVA
+3758 
-3770 DSVKSVAL
+3770 
-3778 TLQGFSDATGNTGEA
+3778 
-3793 FTSSKALAMTPTL
+3793 
-3806 TVEAI
+3806 
-3811 SDVNEAGAASVAV
+3811 
-3824 SGNST
+3824 
-3829 RFETTD
+3829 
-3835 TLTIK
+3835 
-3840 AVDTDNKEV
+3840 
-3849 TQTTT
+3849 
-3854 VAALGKWN
+3854 
-3862 ATLDVS
+3862 
-3868 GLKDGTIAVTV
+3868 
-3879 NGTNDLEAP
+3879 
-3888 AKEAGTTFTLT
+3888 
-3899 QTKPTVDDSQTSINP
+3899 
-3914 THAAAGESVT
+3914 
-3924 ITATFDKGVTTP
+3924 
-3936 TGSALG
+3936 
-3942 TAAINWT
+3942 
-3949 AQSGTQTQWVGT
+3949 
-3961 AEVASVA
+3961 
-3968 DSVKSVA
+3968 
-3975 LTLQGFS
+3975 
-3982 DATGNTG
+3982 
-3989 EAFTSSKALA
+3989 
-3999 MTPTLTVEAISDVN
+3999 
-4013 EAGAASV
+4013 
-4020 AVSGNSTRFETTD
+4020 
-4033 TLTIKAVDTDNKE
+4033 
-4046 VTQTTTV
+4046 
-4053 AALGKWNATLD
+4053 
-4064 VSGLKDGTIAVTVNG
+4064 
-4079 TNDLEAPAKE
+4079 
-4089 AGTTFTLTQTKP
+4089 
-4101 TVDDSQTSINPTH
+4101 
-4114 AAAGESVT
+4114 
-4122 ITATFDKGVTTPTG
+4122 
-4136 STLGTAAINW
+4136 
-4146 TAQSGTQTQ
+4146 
-4155 WVGTAEVAS
+4155 
-4164 VADSVKSV
+4164 
-4172 ALTLQGFSD
+4172 
-4181 ATGNT
+4181 
-4186 GEAFTSSKALAM
+4186 
-4198 TPTLTVEAISD
+4198 
-4209 VNEAG
+4209 
-4214 AASVAVSGNSTR
+4214 
-4226 FETTDTLTI
+4226 
-4235 KAVDT
+4235 
-4240 DNKEVTQTTTVA
+4240 
-4252 ALGKWNATLDV
+4252 
-4263 SGLKDGTIAVTVN
+4263 
-4276 GTNDLEAPAKEAGT
+4276 
-4290 TFTLTQTKP
+4290 
-4299 TVDDSQTSINPTHA
+4299 
-4313 AAGESVTITA
+4313 
-4323 TFDKGVTTPTGSALG
+4323 
-4338 TAAINWTAQ
+4338 
-4347 SGTQTQWVGTAEVA
+4347 
-4361 SVADSVKSVALTLQG
+4361 
-4376 FSDATGNTGE
+4376 
-4386 AFTSSK
+4386 
-4392 ALAMTPTLTVEA
+4392 
-4404 ISDVNEAGAASVAVS
+4404 
-4419 GNSTR
+4419 
-4424 FETTDTLTIKAVDT
+4424 
-4438 DNKEVTQTTTVAALG
+4438 
-4453 KWNATLDVSG
+4453 
-4463 LKDGTIA
+4463 
-4470 VTVNGT
+4470 
-4476 NDLEAPAKEAGTTF
+4476 
-4490 TLTQTKPTVDDSQT
+4490 
-4504 SINPTHAAAGESVTI
+4504 
-4519 TATFDKGVTT
+4519 
-4529 PTGSTLG
+4529 
-4536 TAAINWTAQSG
+4536 
-4547 TQTQWVG
+4547 
-4554 TAEVASVADSVKS
+4554 
-4567 VALTLQGFSDAT
+4567 
-4579 GNTGEAFTSSKALA
+4579 
-4593 MTPTLTVEAIS
+4593 
-4604 DVNEA
+4604 
-4609 GAASVAVSGNSTRFE
+4609 
-4624 TTDTLTIKAVDT
+4624 
-4636 DNKEVTQTTTVAA
+4636 
-4649 LGKWNATLDV
+4649 
-4659 SGLKDGTIAVTVNGT
+4659 
-4674 NDLEAPAK
+4674 
-4682 EAGTTFTLTQT
+4682 
-4693 KPTVDDSQT
+4693 
-4702 SINPTHAAAG
+4702 
-4712 ESVTITA
+4712 
-4719 TFDKGVTT
+4719 
-4727 PTGSALGT
+4727 
-4735 AAINW
+4735 
-4740 TAQSGTQTQW
+4740 
-4750 VGTAEVASV
+4750 
-4759 ADSVKSV
+4759 
-4766 ALTLQGFSDATGNT
+4766 
-4780 GVEYTLDNALAI
+4780 
-4792 TPTIAF
+4792 
-4798 ETINDVT
+4798 
-4805 GPTKV
+4805 
-4810 TINGTTTRFEEWDSI
+4810 
-4825 ALKAIDTDSL
+4825 
-4835 KVLGSATVLADGTW
+4835 
-4849 TVDLDL
+4849 
-4855 STLKDGD
+4855 
-4862 ITVYANGTNS
+4862 
-4872 LSAPADEVSTTF
+4872 
-4884 NYSSTTALVVPNYW
+4884 
-4898 ESDSAELPSQKAA
+4898 

>member
-147 TQYKVGRGVSDSTAI
+147 TQYKAGRGVSDSTAI

-329 EAPTVFRTDSDV
+329 EAPTVSRTDSDV

-397 ESGLRETSIKVG
+397 ESGLRETSIKVS

-416 AVEVGLSNVTAARL
+416 GVEIDSDTGLSNVTAARL

-448 GQYINFEW
+448 GHYINFEW
-456 DNNAPVIEVT
+456 DNNAPVIDVT
-466 SEDTFNGKDDNYFL
+466 SASSINNSA
-480 RGIIKEDYQNIE
+480 KEYVLKG
-492 STTVRINGELP
+492 TV
-503 KNLECKPMNA
+503 K
-513 EFGSACSFEES
+513 EES
-524 YPAADFSSSTT
+524 QEIDSVTVSFKGGLDDSVTCSGTYCEFSKKYSTSEFVSIT
-535 SFEITATDTQGNV
+535 TFEIKATDSNGNIGKKV
-548 GIEPHTVTK
+548 HEVVR
-557 DDQAPEQV
+557 DDQAPAQV
-565 ISYPKNAPMNYINV
+565 ISYPESAPMNYVNV
-579 SVDGERVSKEDVY
+579 SVDGERVTKEDVY

-615 ASKGILSSIPGVDFS
+615 ASKGILSSIPDVDFS
-630 DFNVNHL
+630 HFNVNHL

-652 NGDTGLGSSADKL
+652 NGDMGLGSSADKL

-671 LVSPNN
+671 LVSVNN
-677 DNNYALQK
+677 DNNYVLQK

-692 AAKIPHETI
+692 TANIPHETI

-831 IDGNTQPHYYKW
+831 IDGNTQPYYYKW

-885 FDSQWNQVE
+885 FDSQWNQVD

-909 VEYALAGGSDSFFGF
+909 VQNALAGGSDSFFGF

-959 DITQVNNMLLSN
+959 DITQINNMLLSN

-1027 GVTAN
+1027 GVAAN

-1040 ISMANPSLDGEQIID
+1040 ISMANPSLDGELIID
-1055 GDVESIDKSP
+1055 GDRESIDISP

-1078 WVGNKRYVAGVLN
+1078 WVGNKHYVAGVLN

-1145 FTLDTESSNLTG
+1145 FTLDTESSNLKG

-1225 TIDDPVGD
+1225 TIEDPVGD

-1298 NLSNIVNRQTTN
+1298 SLSNIVNRQTTN

-1368 QQYETEPEESAEPY
+1368 QQYETEPEESTEPY

-1497 DIVITETQSDAIVI
+1497 DFVITETQSDAIVI

-1705 NISFSQKDGLWEARL
+1705 SISFSQKDGLWEARL
-1720 TEADLTEDGAYQLE
+1720 TEADLTEDGAYQLK

-1744 SEQERPSATRSASIN
+1744 SDQERPSETKSASIN

-1811 VPEDGPNYAYSG
+1811 VPEDSSNNPYSG

-1846 VVLITKTVGTN
+1846 VVLITKTVGMN

-1870 DIDVPT
+1870 DIDAPT
-1876 VEQDTYQFTGND
+1876 VEKDTYQFTGND
-1888 VGLNDKGE
+1888 VGLNAEGK
-1896 KILSLTLSFK
+1896 KVLSLTLSFK
-1906 DNLSGL
+1906 DNLSGV

-1920 LLVRNRL
+1920 LLVRNQL

-1947 TELYADILYPG
+1947 TALYADILYPG

-1984 LLPARG
+1984 LLPAQG

-2011 MNFKVKVG
+2011 MKFKVKVG
-2019 QNDDLENIVVTL
+2019 ENSDLENVVATI
-2031 DDASYNLN
+2031 DGASYNLN

-2064 LGDKLDGKKIEPR
+2064 LGDKLDGKKIKPR

-2088 SDEVRVTVDNSV
+2088 SDEVLVTVDNSV

-2264 MTFDIDAQAEYMQK
+2264 MTFDIDAQAEYRQK

-2312 PVISSITST
+2312 PVISSITSS

-2326 PEEGQYYL
+2326 PEKGQYYL

-2345 SSVNSTANNGT
+2345 SSVNSTADNGT

-2363 LIEEPIKDGDPYLIR
+2363 SIEEPTKDGDPYLIR

-2387 ITVTADDLVKH
+2387 ITVTADDLVEH
-2398 KTEKSLNTKVE
+2398 KTEKSLNAKVE

-2418 STAASMPLAG
+2418 STTASMPLAG

-2442 NQFEFSDVEIKADD
+2442 NQFEFSDVEIQASDG
-2456 DNDIGA
+2456 NDTGD
-2462 LKEAS
+2462 LKKAS
-2467 WSTTDNITWTVN
+2467 WITTDNITWTVN

-2508 GGSLVMGVEGVLPTL
+2508 GDSLVMGIEGVLPTL
-2523 TKVTFDPTYQE
+2523 TKVTFDPLHQE
-2534 IGKDVQVELKFDK
+2534 IGENVKVTLEFDK

-2552 KATLGANNIT
+2552 TAMLG
-2562 MIADTENKKV
+2562 ENEVSSLTVTTDKKV
-2572 WTGTVKVPN
+2572 WEGRVQ
-2581 VPDLGVGLVVSQ
+2581 VPDTKELAVGLIVSQ

-2604 NTSYELPITPTLTV
+2604 NDSNVLPITPTITLNHL
-2618 EAISDVNGEGVAN
+2618 SDAY
-2631 VTVSGGSKR
+2631 SG
-2640 FEIGDSFTI
+2640 
-2649 KARDSEGSE
+2649 
-2658 VTVNPNPNPNAD
+2658 NAA
-2670 GDWSSKLD
+2670 
-2678 VSGLKDGTIRVTV
+2678 TY
-2691 NGTNKLNAPAAEA
+2691 
-2704 ETTFTLTQ
+2704 
-2712 TKPTVDDSQTSINPT
+2712 
-2727 HAAAGESV
+2727 SV
-2735 TVTATFDKG
+2735 T
-2744 VTTPTG
+2744 
-2750 STLGTAAINWT
+2750 
-2761 AQSGTQTQWVGT
+2761 
-2773 AEVAS
+2773 
-2778 VADSVKS
+2778 
-2785 VALTLQG
+2785 
-2792 FSDAT
+2792 
-2797 GNTGEAFTSS
+2797 
-2807 KALAM
+2807 
-2812 TPTLT
+2812 
-2817 VEAISDV
+2817 
-2824 NEAGAASVAV
+2824 GA
-2834 SGNSTRFETTDTLT
+2834 STRFEEGAELT
-2848 IKAVDTDNKE
+2848 IEAKDESLTP
-2858 VTQTTTVAAL
+2858 VTKTVAVAANGDWTTEL
-2868 GKWNATLDV
+2868 NV
-2877 SGLKDGTI
+2877 SGLSDGTI
-2885 AVTVNGTND
+2885 TVTVNGTND
-2894 LEAPAKEAGTTFT
+2894 LKAVANEVQGTFT
-2907 LTQTKPT
+2907 LEQTKPSLDESNT
-2914 VDDSQTSINPTHA
+2914 ALTPTFA
-2927 AAGESVTITAT
+2927 AANDVVTVNLAFNKAVTEPTSSTLGGEGITWGAQ
-2938 FDKGVTTPTGS
+2938 GS
-2949 ALGTAAINWTA
+2949 ASRTWSGSVRVTA
-2960 QSGTQTQW
+2960 
-2968 VGTAEV
+2968 
-2974 ASVADSVKSVA
+2974 VADDVRSVPLLVK
-2985 LTLQGFSDATGN
+2985 GFSD
-2997 TGEAFT
+2997 
-3003 SSKALA
+3003 
-3009 MTPTLTVE
+3009 
-3017 AISDVNEAG
+3017 EAG
-3026 AASVAVSG
+3026 NAG
-3034 NSTRFET
+3034 EET
-3041 TDTLTIKAVD
+3041 TS
-3051 TDNKEVTQTTTVA
+3051 
-3064 ALGKWNA
+3064 GK
-3071 TLDVSGLKDG
+3071 S
-3081 TIAVTVN
+3081 
-3088 GTNDLEAPAKEAG
+3088 
-3101 TTFTLTQTKPTV
+3101 
-3113 DDSQTSINPTHAA
+3113 
-3126 AGESVTI
+3126 
-3133 TATFDKGVTTP
+3133 
-3144 TGSTL
+3144 
-3149 GTAAINWTAQSG
+3149 
-3161 TQTQWVGTAEVA
+3161 
-3173 SVADSV
+3173 
-3179 KSVAL
+3179 
-3184 TLQGFSDATGN
+3184 
-3195 TGEAF
+3195 
-3200 TSSKA
+3200 
-3205 LAMTPT
+3205 
-3211 LTVEAIS
+3211 
-3218 DVNEAGAAS
+3218 
-3227 VAVSGN
+3227 
-3233 STRFETTDTLTI
+3233 
-3245 KAVDT
+3245 
-3250 DNKEVTQ
+3250 
-3257 TTTVAALGKWNATL
+3257 
-3271 DVSGLKDGTIA
+3271 
-3282 VTVNGTNDLEAPAK
+3282 
-3296 EAGTTFTLT
+3296 
-3305 QTKPTVDDSQTSI
+3305 
-3318 NPTHAAAGESV
+3318 
-3329 TITATFDKG
+3329 
-3338 VTTPTGSALGTA
+3338 
-3350 AINWTAQSGTQ
+3350 
-3361 TQWVGTAEVAS
+3361 
-3372 VADSVKSV
+3372 
-3380 ALTLQGFSDATG
+3380 
-3392 NTGEAFTSSK
+3392 
-3402 ALAMTPTLTVE
+3402 
-3413 AISDVNEAGA
+3413 
-3423 ASVAVSGN
+3423 
-3431 STRFE
+3431 
-3436 TTDTLTIKAV
+3436 
-3446 DTDNKEVTQ
+3446 
-3455 TTTVAALGKW
+3455 
-3465 NATLDV
+3465 
-3471 SGLKDGTIAVT
+3471 
-3482 VNGTNDLE
+3482 
-3490 APAKEAGTT
+3490 
-3499 FTLTQTKPTVDDSQ
+3499 
-3513 TSINPTHAAAGE
+3513 
-3525 SVTITAT
+3525 
-3532 FDKGVTTP
+3532 
-3540 TGSALGT
+3540 
-3547 AAINWTAQ
+3547 
-3555 SGTQTQWVGTAE
+3555 
-3567 VASVADSVKSVALT
+3567 
-3581 LQGFSDATGNTGEA
+3581 
-3595 FTSSKALA
+3595 
-3603 MTPTLTVEAISDV
+3603 
-3616 NEAGAASVAVSG
+3616 
-3628 NSTRFETTD
+3628 
-3637 TLTIKAV
+3637 
-3644 DTDNKEVTQTTTV
+3644 
-3657 AALGKWNATLDVS
+3657 
-3670 GLKDGTI
+3670 
-3677 AVTVNGT
+3677 
-3684 NDLEAPAKE
+3684 
-3693 AGTTFTLTQTKPTVD
+3693 
-3708 DSQTSIN
+3708 
-3715 PTHAAA
+3715 
-3721 GESVT
+3721 
-3726 ITATFDKGVTTPT
+3726 
-3739 GSTLGTA
+3739 
-3746 AINWTA
+3746 
-3752 QSGTQT
+3752 
-3758 QWVGTAEVASVA
+3758 
-3770 DSVKSVAL
+3770 
-3778 TLQGFSDATGNTGEA
+3778 
-3793 FTSSKALAMTPTL
+3793 
-3806 TVEAI
+3806 
-3811 SDVNEAGAASVAV
+3811 
-3824 SGNST
+3824 
-3829 RFETTD
+3829 
-3835 TLTIK
+3835 
-3840 AVDTDNKEV
+3840 
-3849 TQTTT
+3849 
-3854 VAALGKWN
+3854 
-3862 ATLDVS
+3862 
-3868 GLKDGTIAVTV
+3868 
-3879 NGTNDLEAP
+3879 
-3888 AKEAGTTFTLT
+3888 
-3899 QTKPTVDDSQTSINP
+3899 
-3914 THAAAGESVT
+3914 
-3924 ITATFDKGVTTP
+3924 
-3936 TGSALG
+3936 
-3942 TAAINWT
+3942 
-3949 AQSGTQTQWVGT
+3949 
-3961 AEVASVA
+3961 
-3968 DSVKSVA
+3968 
-3975 LTLQGFS
+3975 
-3982 DATGNTG
+3982 
-3989 EAFTSSKALA
+3989 
-3999 MTPTLTVEAISDVN
+3999 
-4013 EAGAASV
+4013 
-4020 AVSGNSTRFETTD
+4020 
-4033 TLTIKAVDTDNKE
+4033 
-4046 VTQTTTV
+4046 
-4053 AALGKWNATLD
+4053 
-4064 VSGLKDGTIAVTVNG
+4064 
-4079 TNDLEAPAKE
+4079 
-4089 AGTTFTLTQTKP
+4089 
-4101 TVDDSQTSINPTH
+4101 
-4114 AAAGESVT
+4114 
-4122 ITATFDKGVTTPTG
+4122 
-4136 STLGTAAINW
+4136 
-4146 TAQSGTQTQ
+4146 
-4155 WVGTAEVAS
+4155 
-4164 VADSVKSV
+4164 
-4172 ALTLQGFSD
+4172 
-4181 ATGNT
+4181 
-4186 GEAFTSSKALAM
+4186 
-4198 TPTLTVEAISD
+4198 
-4209 VNEAG
+4209 
-4214 AASVAVSGNSTR
+4214 
-4226 FETTDTLTI
+4226 
-4235 KAVDT
+4235 
-4240 DNKEVTQTTTVA
+4240 
-4252 ALGKWNATLDV
+4252 
-4263 SGLKDGTIAVTVN
+4263 
-4276 GTNDLEAPAKEAGT
+4276 
-4290 TFTLTQTKP
+4290 
-4299 TVDDSQTSINPTHA
+4299 
-4313 AAGESVTITA
+4313 
-4323 TFDKGVTTPTGSALG
+4323 
-4338 TAAINWTAQ
+4338 
-4347 SGTQTQWVGTAEVA
+4347 
-4361 SVADSVKSVALTLQG
+4361 
-4376 FSDATGNTGE
+4376 
-4386 AFTSSK
+4386 
-4392 ALAMTPTLTVEA
+4392 
-4404 ISDVNEAGAASVAVS
+4404 
-4419 GNSTR
+4419 
-4424 FETTDTLTIKAVDT
+4424 
-4438 DNKEVTQTTTVAALG
+4438 
-4453 KWNATLDVSG
+4453 
-4463 LKDGTIA
+4463 
-4470 VTVNGT
+4470 
-4476 NDLEAPAKEAGTTF
+4476 
-4490 TLTQTKPTVDDSQT
+4490 
-4504 SINPTHAAAGESVTI
+4504 
-4519 TATFDKGVTT
+4519 
-4529 PTGSTLG
+4529 
-4536 TAAINWTAQSG
+4536 
-4547 TQTQWVG
+4547 
-4554 TAEVASVADSVKS
+4554 
-4567 VALTLQGFSDAT
+4567 
-4579 GNTGEAFTSSKALA
+4579 
-4593 MTPTLTVEAIS
+4593 
-4604 DVNEA
+4604 
-4609 GAASVAVSGNSTRFE
+4609 
-4624 TTDTLTIKAVDT
+4624 
-4636 DNKEVTQTTTVAA
+4636 
-4649 LGKWNATLDV
+4649 
-4659 SGLKDGTIAVTVNGT
+4659 
-4674 NDLEAPAK
+4674 
-4682 EAGTTFTLTQT
+4682 
-4693 KPTVDDSQT
+4693 
-4702 SINPTHAAAG
+4702 
-4712 ESVTITA
+4712 
-4719 TFDKGVTT
+4719 
-4727 PTGSALGT
+4727 
-4735 AAINW
+4735 
-4740 TAQSGTQTQW
+4740 
-4750 VGTAEVASV
+4750 
-4759 ADSVKSV
+4759 
-4766 ALTLQGFSDATGNT
+4766 
-4780 GVEYTLDNALAI
+4780 LAI
-4792 TPTIAF
+4792 TPTI
-4798 ETINDVT
+4798 
-4805 GPTKV
+4805 
-4810 TINGTTTRFEEWDSI
+4810 
-4825 ALKAIDTDSL
+4825 
-4835 KVLGSATVLADGTW
+4835 
-4849 TVDLDL
+4849 
-4855 STLKDGD
+4855 TL
-4862 ITVYANGTNS
+4862 NH
-4872 LSAPADEVSTTF
+4872 L
-4884 NYSSTTALVVPNYW
+4884 
-4898 ESDSAELPSQKAA
+4898 

>member
-2691 NGTNKLNAPAAEA
+2691 NGTNKL
-2704 ETTFTLTQ
+2704 
-2712 TKPTVDDSQTSINPT
+2712 
-2727 HAAAGESV
+2727 
-2735 TVTATFDKG
+2735 
-2744 VTTPTG
+2744 
-2750 STLGTAAINWT
+2750 
-2761 AQSGTQTQWVGT
+2761 
-2773 AEVAS
+2773 
-2778 VADSVKS
+2778 
-2785 VALTLQG
+2785 
-2792 FSDAT
+2792 
-2797 GNTGEAFTSS
+2797 
-2807 KALAM
+2807 
-2812 TPTLT
+2812 
-2817 VEAISDV
+2817 
-2824 NEAGAASVAV
+2824 
-2834 SGNSTRFETTDTLT
+2834 
-2848 IKAVDTDNKE
+2848 
-2858 VTQTTTVAAL
+2858 
-2868 GKWNATLDV
+2868 
-2877 SGLKDGTI
+2877 
-2885 AVTVNGTND
+2885 
-2894 LEAPAKEAGTTFT
+2894 EAPAKEAGTTFT

-3101 TTFTLTQTKPTV
+3101 TTFTLT
-3113 DDSQTSINPTHAA
+3113 
-3126 AGESVTI
+3126 
-3133 TATFDKGVTTP
+3133 
-3144 TGSTL
+3144 
-3149 GTAAINWTAQSG
+3149 
-3161 TQTQWVGTAEVA
+3161 
-3173 SVADSV
+3173 
-3179 KSVAL
+3179 
-3184 TLQGFSDATGN
+3184 
-3195 TGEAF
+3195 
-3200 TSSKA
+3200 
-3205 LAMTPT
+3205 
-3211 LTVEAIS
+3211 
-3218 DVNEAGAAS
+3218 
-3227 VAVSGN
+3227 
-3233 STRFETTDTLTI
+3233 
-3245 KAVDT
+3245 
-3250 DNKEVTQ
+3250 
-3257 TTTVAALGKWNATL
+3257 
-3271 DVSGLKDGTIA
+3271 
-3282 VTVNGTNDLEAPAK
+3282 
-3296 EAGTTFTLT
+3296 
-3305 QTKPTVDDSQTSI
+3305 
-3318 NPTHAAAGESV
+3318 
-3329 TITATFDKG
+3329 
-3338 VTTPTGSALGTA
+3338 
-3350 AINWTAQSGTQ
+3350 
-3361 TQWVGTAEVAS
+3361 
-3372 VADSVKSV
+3372 
-3380 ALTLQGFSDATG
+3380 
-3392 NTGEAFTSSK
+3392 
-3402 ALAMTPTLTVE
+3402 
-3413 AISDVNEAGA
+3413 
-3423 ASVAVSGN
+3423 
-3431 STRFE
+3431 
-3436 TTDTLTIKAV
+3436 
-3446 DTDNKEVTQ
+3446 
-3455 TTTVAALGKW
+3455 
-3465 NATLDV
+3465 
-3471 SGLKDGTIAVT
+3471 
-3482 VNGTNDLE
+3482 
-3490 APAKEAGTT
+3490 
-3499 FTLTQTKPTVDDSQ
+3499 
-3513 TSINPTHAAAGE
+3513 
-3525 SVTITAT
+3525 
-3532 FDKGVTTP
+3532 
-3540 TGSALGT
+3540 
-3547 AAINWTAQ
+3547 
-3555 SGTQTQWVGTAE
+3555 
-3567 VASVADSVKSVALT
+3567 
-3581 LQGFSDATGNTGEA
+3581 
-3595 FTSSKALA
+3595 
-3603 MTPTLTVEAISDV
+3603 
-3616 NEAGAASVAVSG
+3616 
-3628 NSTRFETTD
+3628 
-3637 TLTIKAV
+3637 
-3644 DTDNKEVTQTTTV
+3644 
-3657 AALGKWNATLDVS
+3657 
-3670 GLKDGTI
+3670 
-3677 AVTVNGT
+3677 
-3684 NDLEAPAKE
+3684 
-3693 AGTTFTLTQTKPTVD
+3693 
-3708 DSQTSIN
+3708 
-3715 PTHAAA
+3715 
-3721 GESVT
+3721 
-3726 ITATFDKGVTTPT
+3726 
-3739 GSTLGTA
+3739 
-3746 AINWTA
+3746 
-3752 QSGTQT
+3752 
-3758 QWVGTAEVASVA
+3758 
-3770 DSVKSVAL
+3770 
-3778 TLQGFSDATGNTGEA
+3778 
-3793 FTSSKALAMTPTL
+3793 
-3806 TVEAI
+3806 
-3811 SDVNEAGAASVAV
+3811 
-3824 SGNST
+3824 
-3829 RFETTD
+3829 
-3835 TLTIK
+3835 
-3840 AVDTDNKEV
+3840 
-3849 TQTTT
+3849 
-3854 VAALGKWN
+3854 
-3862 ATLDVS
+3862 
-3868 GLKDGTIAVTV
+3868 
-3879 NGTNDLEAP
+3879 
-3888 AKEAGTTFTLT
+3888 
-3899 QTKPTVDDSQTSINP
+3899 
-3914 THAAAGESVT
+3914 
-3924 ITATFDKGVTTP
+3924 
-3936 TGSALG
+3936 
-3942 TAAINWT
+3942 
-3949 AQSGTQTQWVGT
+3949 
-3961 AEVASVA
+3961 
-3968 DSVKSVA
+3968 
-3975 LTLQGFS
+3975 
-3982 DATGNTG
+3982 
-3989 EAFTSSKALA
+3989 
-3999 MTPTLTVEAISDVN
+3999 
-4013 EAGAASV
+4013 
-4020 AVSGNSTRFETTD
+4020 
-4033 TLTIKAVDTDNKE
+4033 
-4046 VTQTTTV
+4046 
-4053 AALGKWNATLD
+4053 
-4064 VSGLKDGTIAVTVNG
+4064 
-4079 TNDLEAPAKE
+4079 
-4089 AGTTFTLTQTKP
+4089 
-4101 TVDDSQTSINPTH
+4101 
-4114 AAAGESVT
+4114 
-4122 ITATFDKGVTTPTG
+4122 
-4136 STLGTAAINW
+4136 
-4146 TAQSGTQTQ
+4146 
-4155 WVGTAEVAS
+4155 
-4164 VADSVKSV
+4164 
-4172 ALTLQGFSD
+4172 
-4181 ATGNT
+4181 
-4186 GEAFTSSKALAM
+4186 
-4198 TPTLTVEAISD
+4198 
-4209 VNEAG
+4209 
-4214 AASVAVSGNSTR
+4214 
-4226 FETTDTLTI
+4226 
-4235 KAVDT
+4235 
-4240 DNKEVTQTTTVA
+4240 
-4252 ALGKWNATLDV
+4252 
-4263 SGLKDGTIAVTVN
+4263 
-4276 GTNDLEAPAKEAGT
+4276 
-4290 TFTLTQTKP
+4290 
-4299 TVDDSQTSINPTHA
+4299 
-4313 AAGESVTITA
+4313 
-4323 TFDKGVTTPTGSALG
+4323 
-4338 TAAINWTAQ
+4338 
-4347 SGTQTQWVGTAEVA
+4347 
-4361 SVADSVKSVALTLQG
+4361 
-4376 FSDATGNTGE
+4376 
-4386 AFTSSK
+4386 
-4392 ALAMTPTLTVEA
+4392 
-4404 ISDVNEAGAASVAVS
+4404 
-4419 GNSTR
+4419 
-4424 FETTDTLTIKAVDT
+4424 
-4438 DNKEVTQTTTVAALG
+4438 
-4453 KWNATLDVSG
+4453 
-4463 LKDGTIA
+4463 
-4470 VTVNGT
+4470 
-4476 NDLEAPAKEAGTTF
+4476 
-4490 TLTQTKPTVDDSQT
+4490 
-4504 SINPTHAAAGESVTI
+4504 
-4519 TATFDKGVTT
+4519 
-4529 PTGSTLG
+4529 
-4536 TAAINWTAQSG
+4536 
-4547 TQTQWVG
+4547 
-4554 TAEVASVADSVKS
+4554 
-4567 VALTLQGFSDAT
+4567 
-4579 GNTGEAFTSSKALA
+4579 
-4593 MTPTLTVEAIS
+4593 
-4604 DVNEA
+4604 
-4609 GAASVAVSGNSTRFE
+4609 
-4624 TTDTLTIKAVDT
+4624 
-4636 DNKEVTQTTTVAA
+4636 
-4649 LGKWNATLDV
+4649 
-4659 SGLKDGTIAVTVNGT
+4659 
-4674 NDLEAPAK
+4674 
-4682 EAGTTFTLTQT
+4682 
-4693 KPTVDDSQT
+4693 
-4702 SINPTHAAAG
+4702 
-4712 ESVTITA
+4712 
-4719 TFDKGVTT
+4719 
-4727 PTGSALGT
+4727 
-4735 AAINW
+4735 
-4740 TAQSGTQTQW
+4740 
-4750 VGTAEVASV
+4750 
-4759 ADSVKSV
+4759 
-4766 ALTLQGFSDATGNT
+4766 
-4780 GVEYTLDNALAI
+4780 
-4792 TPTIAF
+4792 
-4798 ETINDVT
+4798 
-4805 GPTKV
+4805 
-4810 TINGTTTRFEEWDSI
+4810 
-4825 ALKAIDTDSL
+4825 
-4835 KVLGSATVLADGTW
+4835 
-4849 TVDLDL
+4849 
-4855 STLKDGD
+4855 
-4862 ITVYANGTNS
+4862 
-4872 LSAPADEVSTTF
+4872 
-4884 NYSSTTALVVPNYW
+4884 
-4898 ESDSAELPSQKAA
+4898 

>member
-61 YKDGNLGRKLAST
+61 YKDGILGRKLAST

-104 PLTKNTVSV
+104 PLMKNTVSV

-329 EAPTVFRTDSDV
+329 EAPTVSRTDSDV
-341 LAGLDKVDIKLN
+341 LTGLDKVDIKLN

-363 YLEYQLDGVWSLE
+363 YLEYQLDGAWSLE

-397 ESGLRETSIKVG
+397 ESGLRETSIKVS

-416 AVEVGLSNVTAARL
+416 AVEVDSDTELSNVTAARL

-448 GQYINFEW
+448 GHYINFEW
-456 DNNAPVIEVT
+456 DNNAPVIDVT
-466 SEDTFNGKDDNYFL
+466 SASSINNSAKEYVLKGTV
-480 RGIIKEDYQNIE
+480 KEDSQEIE
-492 STTVRINGELP
+492 SVTVSFKGGLDESVSCGHIT
-503 KNLECKPMNA
+503 LES
-513 EFGSACSFEES
+513 GSACE
-524 YPAADFSSSTT
+524 FSKEYSTDEFVSIT
-535 SFEITATDTQGNV
+535 TFEIKATDSNGNIGKKV
-548 GIEPHTVTK
+548 HEVVR
-557 DDQAPEQV
+557 DDQAPAQV
-565 ISYPKNAPMNYINV
+565 ISYPENAPMNYVNV
-579 SVDGERVSKEDVY
+579 SVDGERVTKEDVY

-615 ASKGILSSIPGVDFS
+615 ASKGILSSIPDVDFS

-637 KDNKIPYVRVRVSDG
+637 KDNKIPYVRVKVSDG
-652 NGDTGLGSSADKL
+652 NGDMGLGSSADKL

-671 LVSPNN
+671 LVSANN
-677 DNNYALQK
+677 DNNYVLQK

-692 AAKIPHETI
+692 AANIPHETI

-713 YVPFVKEILGDNFD
+713 YVPFVKEILGDNFA

-831 IDGNTQPHYYKW
+831 IDGNTQPYYYKW
-843 ESDPGTQSE
+843 ESDPGVRSE

-1027 GVTAN
+1027 GVAAN

-1055 GDVESIDKSP
+1055 GDRESIDKSP

-1078 WVGNKRYVAGVLN
+1078 WVGNKRYVAGVLD
-1091 SQILLEDPSGI
+1091 SRILLEDPSGI

-1116 YEKTEPNTGT
+1116 YEKTEPNTGA
-1126 PIDLNIRESGG
+1126 PLDLNIRESGG

-1145 FTLDTESSNLTG
+1145 FTLNTESSNLTD
-1157 IDKFELITSA
+1157 IAKFELITSA

-1213 YLNTNYNQELTF
+1213 YLNTNYDQELTF

-1233 KLDKRGLTFYNAAT
+1233 KLDKRGLTFYNAGT
-1247 GESNSYAPNRFSSNE
+1247 GVTNSYDSNDFSSNT
-1262 EKYFKVKLCSG
+1262 EKQFKVKLCSG
-1273 EKCSAEDNIL
+1273 DKCLAGDDII
-1283 SPKDGNWTVYVSAED
+1283 SPEDGNWTVYVSAED

-1325 NGSKIANHLG
+1325 NGSKIDNHLG

-1368 QQYETEPEESAEPY
+1368 QQYETEPEESTEPY

-1415 FPLGTHSGE
+1415 SPSGTHSGE

-1430 NKGPVIELA
+1430 NKGPVIELGA
-1439 DPWVIDTNS
+1439 PWVIDTNS

-1459 VKITSVS
+1459 VKLTSVS

-1477 QQGQA
+1477 QQDQVA
-1482 TAIRSIDPKDPTQPF
+1482 AIRSIDPEDPTQPF

-1529 ESETEIRTILL
+1529 ESKTEIRTILL

-1615 YVDSATR
+1615 DGNSEIR

-1630 IRGNTTSVDYVVKVQ
+1630 IRGNTTTVDYAVKVQ
-1645 NSKPTIKSVTFT
+1645 NSMPFIHPVLFT
-1657 YEGGT
+1657 YEDDGT
-1662 PVSSA
+1662 PVPSV

-1705 NISFSQKDGLWEARL
+1705 NISFSQKDGLWVARL

-1744 SEQERPSATRSASIN
+1744 SEQERPSATRSESIN

-1804 ENYTSEG
+1804 ENYTSDG
-1811 VPEDGPNYAYSG
+1811 VPEDVPNYAYSG
-1823 VITNPQENYKC
+1823 VINNPQENYKC

-1906 DNLSGL
+1906 DNLSGV

-1920 LLVRNRL
+1920 LLIRNRL
-1927 NVSFEPKS
+1927 NMSFKPNS
-1935 CSSKLGITTCTY
+1935 CSTKLGITTCSY
-1947 TELYADILYPG
+1947 TGLYADILPAG

-1965 IKNLSDI
+1965 IKNLSDV
-1972 AGNLGSDHALEL
+1972 AGNLGLDHALEL
-1984 LLPARG
+1984 LLPAQG

-2000 ENTFIRGETLE
+2000 ENTIIRGETLE
-2011 MNFKVKVG
+2011 MKFKVKVG
-2019 QNDDLENIVVTL
+2019 QNSDLENVVATI
-2031 DDASYNLN
+2031 DGASYNLN
-2039 DNPENFSPSF
+2039 DNPENFGPF
-2049 IKCEDDYSCSTFTAP
+2049 PKCEDGYSCSTFTAP
-2064 LGDKLDGKKIEPR
+2064 LDDKLDGQPITPK

-2082 VWGESK
+2082 IWGESI
-2088 SDEVRVTVDNSV
+2088 SDQVSVLVDNSK
-2100 PNIDDTVTLNES
+2100 PNVDDAVSLNES

-2131 IASVKYTLSNPKHVF
+2131 IAKVKYTIINPKYVF
-2146 DKDNIPDN
+2146 DKDYASDS

-2160 LPKTELQGLNSIRV
+2160 LPKIELEELNSIRV

-2244 ASGSTIK
+2244 VSGSAIK

-2334 DVRAYV
+2334 DVRSYV

-2345 SSVNSTANNGT
+2345 SNVNSTANNGT
-2356 DAPVNPQ
+2356 DAPVTPQ

-2387 ITVTADDLVKH
+2387 ITVTADDLVEH
-2398 KTEKSLNTKVE
+2398 KTEKSLNAKVE

-2418 STAASMPLAG
+2418 STTASMPLAG

-2442 NQFEFSDVEIKADD
+2442 NQFEFSDVEIQASD
-2456 DNDIGA
+2456 DNDIGE
-2462 LKEAS
+2462 LKQAS
-2467 WSTTDNITWTVN
+2467 WITTDNITWSVN
-2479 YIAPEKQDKNI
+2479 YITPEKQDKNI

-2508 GGSLVMGVEGVLPTL
+2508 GDSLVMGVEGVLPTL
-2523 TKVTFDPTYQE
+2523 TKVTFDPLHQE
-2534 IGKDVQVELKFDK
+2534 IGENVKVTLEFDK

-2552 KATLGANNIT
+2552 TAMLGENEVSSLT
-2562 MIADTENKKV
+2562 VTADKKV
-2572 WTGTVKVPN
+2572 WQGSVQ
-2581 VPDLGVGLVVSQ
+2581 VPDTNELAVGLIVSQ

-2599 NVGED
+2599 NVGTQD
-2604 NTSYELPITPTLTV
+2604 STHSLPITPTL
-2618 EAISDVNGEGVAN
+2618 
-2631 VTVSGGSKR
+2631 
-2640 FEIGDSFTI
+2640 
-2649 KARDSEGSE
+2649 
-2658 VTVNPNPNPNAD
+2658 
-2670 GDWSSKLD
+2670 
-2678 VSGLKDGTIRVTV
+2678 
-2691 NGTNKLNAPAAEA
+2691 
-2704 ETTFTLTQ
+2704 
-2712 TKPTVDDSQTSINPT
+2712 
-2727 HAAAGESV
+2727 
-2735 TVTATFDKG
+2735 
-2744 VTTPTG
+2744 
-2750 STLGTAAINWT
+2750 
-2761 AQSGTQTQWVGT
+2761 
-2773 AEVAS
+2773 
-2778 VADSVKS
+2778 
-2785 VALTLQG
+2785 
-2792 FSDAT
+2792 
-2797 GNTGEAFTSS
+2797 
-2807 KALAM
+2807 
-2812 TPTLT
+2812 
-2817 VEAISDV
+2817 
-2824 NEAGAASVAV
+2824 
-2834 SGNSTRFETTDTLT
+2834 
-2848 IKAVDTDNKE
+2848 
-2858 VTQTTTVAAL
+2858 
-2868 GKWNATLDV
+2868 
-2877 SGLKDGTI
+2877 
-2885 AVTVNGTND
+2885 
-2894 LEAPAKEAGTTFT
+2894 
-2907 LTQTKPT
+2907 
-2914 VDDSQTSINPTHA
+2914 
-2927 AAGESVTITAT
+2927 
-2938 FDKGVTTPTGS
+2938 
-2949 ALGTAAINWTA
+2949 
-2960 QSGTQTQW
+2960 
-2968 VGTAEV
+2968 
-2974 ASVADSVKSVA
+2974 
-2985 LTLQGFSDATGN
+2985 
-2997 TGEAFT
+2997 
-3003 SSKALA
+3003 
-3009 MTPTLTVE
+3009 
-3017 AISDVNEAG
+3017 
-3026 AASVAVSG
+3026 
-3034 NSTRFET
+3034 
-3041 TDTLTIKAVD
+3041 
-3051 TDNKEVTQTTTVA
+3051 
-3064 ALGKWNA
+3064 
-3071 TLDVSGLKDG
+3071 
-3081 TIAVTVN
+3081 
-3088 GTNDLEAPAKEAG
+3088 
-3101 TTFTLTQTKPTV
+3101 
-3113 DDSQTSINPTHAA
+3113 
-3126 AGESVTI
+3126 
-3133 TATFDKGVTTP
+3133 
-3144 TGSTL
+3144 
-3149 GTAAINWTAQSG
+3149 
-3161 TQTQWVGTAEVA
+3161 
-3173 SVADSV
+3173 
-3179 KSVAL
+3179 
-3184 TLQGFSDATGN
+3184 
-3195 TGEAF
+3195 
-3200 TSSKA
+3200 
-3205 LAMTPT
+3205 
-3211 LTVEAIS
+3211 
-3218 DVNEAGAAS
+3218 
-3227 VAVSGN
+3227 
-3233 STRFETTDTLTI
+3233 
-3245 KAVDT
+3245 
-3250 DNKEVTQ
+3250 
-3257 TTTVAALGKWNATL
+3257 
-3271 DVSGLKDGTIA
+3271 
-3282 VTVNGTNDLEAPAK
+3282 
-3296 EAGTTFTLT
+3296 
-3305 QTKPTVDDSQTSI
+3305 
-3318 NPTHAAAGESV
+3318 
-3329 TITATFDKG
+3329 
-3338 VTTPTGSALGTA
+3338 
-3350 AINWTAQSGTQ
+3350 
-3361 TQWVGTAEVAS
+3361 
-3372 VADSVKSV
+3372 
-3380 ALTLQGFSDATG
+3380 
-3392 NTGEAFTSSK
+3392 
-3402 ALAMTPTLTVE
+3402 
-3413 AISDVNEAGA
+3413 
-3423 ASVAVSGN
+3423 
-3431 STRFE
+3431 
-3436 TTDTLTIKAV
+3436 
-3446 DTDNKEVTQ
+3446 
-3455 TTTVAALGKW
+3455 
-3465 NATLDV
+3465 
-3471 SGLKDGTIAVT
+3471 
-3482 VNGTNDLE
+3482 
-3490 APAKEAGTT
+3490 
-3499 FTLTQTKPTVDDSQ
+3499 
-3513 TSINPTHAAAGE
+3513 
-3525 SVTITAT
+3525 
-3532 FDKGVTTP
+3532 
-3540 TGSALGT
+3540 
-3547 AAINWTAQ
+3547 
-3555 SGTQTQWVGTAE
+3555 
-3567 VASVADSVKSVALT
+3567 
-3581 LQGFSDATGNTGEA
+3581 
-3595 FTSSKALA
+3595 
-3603 MTPTLTVEAISDV
+3603 
-3616 NEAGAASVAVSG
+3616 
-3628 NSTRFETTD
+3628 
-3637 TLTIKAV
+3637 
-3644 DTDNKEVTQTTTV
+3644 
-3657 AALGKWNATLDVS
+3657 
-3670 GLKDGTI
+3670 
-3677 AVTVNGT
+3677 
-3684 NDLEAPAKE
+3684 
-3693 AGTTFTLTQTKPTVD
+3693 
-3708 DSQTSIN
+3708 
-3715 PTHAAA
+3715 
-3721 GESVT
+3721 
-3726 ITATFDKGVTTPT
+3726 
-3739 GSTLGTA
+3739 
-3746 AINWTA
+3746 
-3752 QSGTQT
+3752 
-3758 QWVGTAEVASVA
+3758 
-3770 DSVKSVAL
+3770 
-3778 TLQGFSDATGNTGEA
+3778 
-3793 FTSSKALAMTPTL
+3793 
-3806 TVEAI
+3806 
-3811 SDVNEAGAASVAV
+3811 
-3824 SGNST
+3824 
-3829 RFETTD
+3829 
-3835 TLTIK
+3835 
-3840 AVDTDNKEV
+3840 
-3849 TQTTT
+3849 
-3854 VAALGKWN
+3854 
-3862 ATLDVS
+3862 
-3868 GLKDGTIAVTV
+3868 
-3879 NGTNDLEAP
+3879 
-3888 AKEAGTTFTLT
+3888 
-3899 QTKPTVDDSQTSINP
+3899 
-3914 THAAAGESVT
+3914 
-3924 ITATFDKGVTTP
+3924 
-3936 TGSALG
+3936 
-3942 TAAINWT
+3942 
-3949 AQSGTQTQWVGT
+3949 
-3961 AEVASVA
+3961 
-3968 DSVKSVA
+3968 
-3975 LTLQGFS
+3975 
-3982 DATGNTG
+3982 
-3989 EAFTSSKALA
+3989 
-3999 MTPTLTVEAISDVN
+3999 
-4013 EAGAASV
+4013 
-4020 AVSGNSTRFETTD
+4020 
-4033 TLTIKAVDTDNKE
+4033 
-4046 VTQTTTV
+4046 
-4053 AALGKWNATLD
+4053 
-4064 VSGLKDGTIAVTVNG
+4064 
-4079 TNDLEAPAKE
+4079 
-4089 AGTTFTLTQTKP
+4089 
-4101 TVDDSQTSINPTH
+4101 
-4114 AAAGESVT
+4114 
-4122 ITATFDKGVTTPTG
+4122 
-4136 STLGTAAINW
+4136 
-4146 TAQSGTQTQ
+4146 
-4155 WVGTAEVAS
+4155 
-4164 VADSVKSV
+4164 
-4172 ALTLQGFSD
+4172 
-4181 ATGNT
+4181 
-4186 GEAFTSSKALAM
+4186 
-4198 TPTLTVEAISD
+4198 
-4209 VNEAG
+4209 
-4214 AASVAVSGNSTR
+4214 
-4226 FETTDTLTI
+4226 
-4235 KAVDT
+4235 
-4240 DNKEVTQTTTVA
+4240 
-4252 ALGKWNATLDV
+4252 
-4263 SGLKDGTIAVTVN
+4263 
-4276 GTNDLEAPAKEAGT
+4276 
-4290 TFTLTQTKP
+4290 
-4299 TVDDSQTSINPTHA
+4299 
-4313 AAGESVTITA
+4313 
-4323 TFDKGVTTPTGSALG
+4323 
-4338 TAAINWTAQ
+4338 
-4347 SGTQTQWVGTAEVA
+4347 
-4361 SVADSVKSVALTLQG
+4361 
-4376 FSDATGNTGE
+4376 
-4386 AFTSSK
+4386 
-4392 ALAMTPTLTVEA
+4392 
-4404 ISDVNEAGAASVAVS
+4404 
-4419 GNSTR
+4419 
-4424 FETTDTLTIKAVDT
+4424 
-4438 DNKEVTQTTTVAALG
+4438 
-4453 KWNATLDVSG
+4453 
-4463 LKDGTIA
+4463 
-4470 VTVNGT
+4470 
-4476 NDLEAPAKEAGTTF
+4476 
-4490 TLTQTKPTVDDSQT
+4490 
-4504 SINPTHAAAGESVTI
+4504 
-4519 TATFDKGVTT
+4519 
-4529 PTGSTLG
+4529 
-4536 TAAINWTAQSG
+4536 
-4547 TQTQWVG
+4547 
-4554 TAEVASVADSVKS
+4554 
-4567 VALTLQGFSDAT
+4567 
-4579 GNTGEAFTSSKALA
+4579 
-4593 MTPTLTVEAIS
+4593 
-4604 DVNEA
+4604 
-4609 GAASVAVSGNSTRFE
+4609 
-4624 TTDTLTIKAVDT
+4624 
-4636 DNKEVTQTTTVAA
+4636 
-4649 LGKWNATLDV
+4649 
-4659 SGLKDGTIAVTVNGT
+4659 
-4674 NDLEAPAK
+4674 
-4682 EAGTTFTLTQT
+4682 
-4693 KPTVDDSQT
+4693 
-4702 SINPTHAAAG
+4702 
-4712 ESVTITA
+4712 
-4719 TFDKGVTT
+4719 
-4727 PTGSALGT
+4727 
-4735 AAINW
+4735 
-4740 TAQSGTQTQW
+4740 
-4750 VGTAEVASV
+4750 
-4759 ADSVKSV
+4759 
-4766 ALTLQGFSDATGNT
+4766 
-4780 GVEYTLDNALAI
+4780 
-4792 TPTIAF
+4792 
-4798 ETINDVT
+4798 
-4805 GPTKV
+4805 
-4810 TINGTTTRFEEWDSI
+4810 
-4825 ALKAIDTDSL
+4825 
-4835 KVLGSATVLADGTW
+4835 
-4849 TVDLDL
+4849 
-4855 STLKDGD
+4855 D
-4862 ITVYANGTNS
+4862 ITSVGSVDGSNA
-4872 LSAPADEVSTTF
+4872 ADL
-4884 NYSSTTALVVPNYW
+4884 A
-4898 ESDSAELPSQKAA
+4898 